1 MPNDLTAKRNLLNAR
16 ADAPTSQRQN
26 LTSSGFTASIWT
38 LSGVVL
44 VACSSVE
51 DFLGLDDGGG
61 GGRAHYVQN
70 SPVHGARLYFF
81 AFDENGD
88 GTLSEAEKAAQDAQ
102 YPEGFVTDASGAARN
117 IPSEFYGK
125 PFVAILDG
133 AIDTET
139 GAELSGELRSIA
151 NADDQHLLASPITDY
166 IAEQLAANLMP
177 EEVDPAI
184 RAEVAELLGYDPAA
198 TLTPEQERMRD
209 TELQAILSFANYQG
223 GDARIETLAVYL
235 ANTQSP
241 DPNQITRILIGDDAE
256 TLFIANADDD
266 MSTMAEIDLEGVAI
280 SMDAPAGTYIATI
293 HAVSH
298 GGSSDVGYR
307 VVESDGTTPDPDSA
321 FSVDSQG
328 VISVAGALSAGMN
341 EVYVQ
346 VTDGDSTQTVK
357 IEVMVADAPTLNEL
371 PDGAE
376 SITIAENVPSTTP
389 LITGITPAD
398 TSITA
403 ADFVIREADPAGLD
417 FLVDRLEIVPGT
429 GNTFNL
435 MLKNNQSLD
444 FEAIPGGVLNLHV
457 FVENSAGVRSA
468 PLEIAITVTDANDA
482 PIFQTAAQNSD
493 LDYTAEIPENAAMN
507 TMVAQVGAIDVD
519 AGDNVTYEI
528 TNGNTGNAFSIDNR
542 GVIRVADASALD
554 YDTAPNTY
562 TLTVTATDGTG
573 ATDTA
578 MVEITLTD
586 INDVIPT
593 YTESGAGDASVQIVT
608 AAENTA
614 DTSTGYSITI
624 TDADTNNIFSVSV
637 SGDARDRF
645 EFQDQGAGVWELFLK
660 AGEAVNE
667 PEGGEIRLTYSVS
680 DGTNTAAD
688 RGSVTLD
695 VVDTPVSF
703 TPLNDPMA
711 LIAPENDMA
720 WMLQLEATSDAG
732 GSGGTSPIARYEFVD
747 GSSVSQSSG
756 IFRINDMGL
765 ITITRAFDFED
776 SNPNSYEF
784 TVRATDSRTP
794 DPEFNEI
801 TFTITVEN
809 VDEGD
814 AVFALTGTAEA
825 GETLTVMQT
834 MADPD
839 GIVPNSINYIW
850 RWEDA
855 TVTDAFAE
863 DRFKTLLDENDNPHT
878 GSTYTIPAGADLTN
892 ILGYEVSIEYTDNFG
907 AEFSVAGENT
917 KTAYLATSTVTFTAN
932 SSPFAIDEAD
942 AITTATLGTAG
953 DGVLATVTATSSEN
967 QDVSYALTSATASDG
982 TDASSLFSVDPDDG
996 EVRFADSSVDLDF
1009 ESISSYTLIIT
1020 ASAQKSPTDTTLDT
1034 NIAMV
1039 IINVG
1044 DVQEGE
1050 AEYAISESGDI
1061 LTVALTDPDPNS
1073 MTYSGDPD
1081 GVVGDVMFRWF
1092 TTIDGGATKN
1102 YLGEASTSN
1111 MLDISA
1117 APEVMR
1123 DPDILTLNYLT
1134 TTSAPTVTAGNEGWY
1149 SVTGD
1154 ASAGYARDPN
1164 NMDAIT
1170 PNSATGHR
1178 FILGL
1183 RFPDNLALDGGS
1195 GNDEYLIIPG
1205 AEGGST
1211 ESIDIVDVEGHN
1223 KIIIGD
1229 TITTTS
1235 YTISHTLMSV
1245 STKDDDYVLAF
1256 ERTTT
1261 LSGMSPATST
1271 LSVVVRKPTGPDA
1284 SVVFAFEA
1292 GDDSGRT
1299 FTYAELEAHLSG
1311 TELSY
1316 GVEISYTD
1324 GQGKDEAF
1332 DVFASPID
1340 FTDGTDSVS
1349 SYTGTINEDGTL
1361 LADNAGNDI
1370 PLPQVVAV
1378 VEDAPMDSTIKYA
1391 FLVNAET
1398 GLTTGS
1404 FSGFSIDFDDG
1415 TITASS
1421 TIPDT
1426 DFNYD
1431 TTPDPRDSITL
1442 TVRATYDTNG
1452 ATTGG
1457 DVHTRD
1463 VDVVITV
1470 NDLNDETPEI
1480 GALQIDANAPSA
1492 MADDRSANL
1501 LIMGDD
1507 ITAMLGSG
1515 ITTLAGATSGDD
1527 SALDGTTADEWI
1539 YGDDGDDNITSGGGT
1554 DHIIGGAGDDF
1565 INLDST
1571 AGSIET
1577 IYYRF
1582 TSTDSGAWTTTDG
1595 TDTIRNFRR
1604 GEDKLVFLDADGSVI
1619 DLGTFTDHDNLAIQ
1633 ALWSG
1638 GENLIGVEILFGTTK
1653 ILEIRYHASSYVP
1666 VYTLSGNTWDHAAT
1680 NRYIGAIAE
1689 ADVSSATP
1697 AGYTSSTRNI
1707 ATTTLLPNYFNA
1719 VGADVLIS
1727 EKYTAT
1733 HGVFANLP
1741 ASDADGTSP
1750 NNAITSYDI
1759 TGGTGANHFVLAD
1772 DGDISV
1778 KAGATLDATEYTLII
1793 TASDGGDTPMTSDP
1807 KTITI
1812 GILEDSLAEY
1822 SLVQPNGQIAVMLDT
1837 ADADG
1842 VTGTPSYQWFKINT
1856 DGTRMNVGTD
1866 TTTYTPPMADED
1878 LIHGVTI
1885 TYTDTFDTTAG
1896 TQTTVEALTTPI
1908 KLTDADGDIV
1918 PSYTAPVDEDEDP
1931 DDNTIIIDVDA
1942 SVENAPDGHVIG
1954 YKFRRGDN
1962 DFHFNDPSNTFA
1974 INDDGEIRLALGAT
1988 LDFETTPSY
1997 TLTVSVAYDADGM
2010 AGTDDQAHRD
2020 VQVIINVQDVNE
2032 HTPAFAPLKIV
2043 EDSGAVA
2050 GIPVA
2055 ALTGLTGTAAA
2066 EHITGT
2072 TGDDTTITSGGGAD
2086 HIFGDAGDDTI
2097 TLSTDAN
2104 NVETIYYRF
2113 SSAGSGAWVGSDG
2126 IDTIENFRRGED
2138 RVVFIDTDGSPI
2150 SLTDFLNNNNRGA
2163 SGGQLTVKLLTTET
2177 MPTVGA
2183 TLTTVNG
2190 IEIQF
2195 DANNKLVLKY
2205 HSDTTP
2211 SWARASTGAY
2221 TGSEEDFIGSKGV
2234 GYDSTTKTLTNHAD
2248 LLPNYFGDTGNTNL
2262 QVMGD
2267 DILTRLGADIAISE
2281 KYTNAHG
2288 VFAKLPASD
2297 DDGSAPNDEINYFI
2311 LAGSTGRG
2319 VFDFTAN
2326 GDIRVKA
2333 GMTLDYDIATEY
2345 TLIIEA
2351 SDGGSPSMTSDPKTI
2366 TIGILEDSLAE
2377 YSIAEDEASG
2387 ELTVARISEDLD
2399 GVDDTPSYQWFKI
2412 NTDGTRTIIDTA
2424 TSTTYTPP
2432 TADADLIHGVIITYT
2447 DTLDVAAGTQT
2458 TVEALTT
2465 PIKITDADGDIVPS
2479 YTAPVSEDAVFGDPA
2494 IVHVDAS
2501 VDGASADSVI
2511 TYSFR
2516 LGDNDFNVRDS
2527 SGIFIIGNND
2537 GMIEVEDETNL
2548 DFETTQSYTF
2558 TVHVRYDA
2566 DGSGMTTDDQ
2576 VERDVQVII
2585 NVQDVNEFAPEF
2597 APLAIVADSGAVAGI
2612 PDVTALTGLTGAAAA
2627 EHITGTAGADTIT
2640 SGGGADHIF
2649 GGAGN
2654 DGITLSTDANNVETV
2669 YYRFSSAGSGAW
2681 VGSDGKDEIH
2691 NFRRGEDRVVFIDT
2705 DSGDAISRTD
2715 FLNNNNRGASGGQLT
2730 VKLLATETP
2739 SSGVTQVTITGIEIQ
2754 FDANNKLVLNYHS
2767 DITFSYNSTTGSPT
2781 VTGLPFIGTNGAG
2794 YDSTTKTLTDHAG
2807 LLPNYFGD
2815 TGNTNLQVIA
2825 EADSPNFGGDILIS
2839 ERRRHEDGVFATL
2852 AATDDDGAPNNEV
2865 SYKITGGTGM
2875 DIFAIDEHGG
2885 IRVASG
2891 RGFNTEGGTEALT
2904 YTLTIEASDSADTPM
2919 KTEETITIGVEVD
2932 HLSVYGINDE
2942 TAGQL
2947 EAVLDTEDSDGE
2959 VAASVRYQWFTTDGT
2974 SITLLGTST
2983 DSETRDISSHTLPT
2997 GSVYG
3002 LTVTYNDEAGN
3013 MGETVTIVQGIIDGG
3028 VANETLDGDA
3038 TTNFIVGGLGIDT
3051 IDGKGGND
3059 HIAGGQG
3066 NDNIK
3071 LDATGSDE
3079 TIYYRFAS
3087 TNDELVAIDGFDTI
3101 TNFRR
3106 GEDRLIFVDGDE
3118 TAITM
3123 TDFLNHDNLAI
3134 RTIEG
3139 GLGETLQGVEIFFG
3153 TTKILEINYHAD
3165 SYERFLNN
3173 GPPWDLEVAEKYLGD
3188 IPGDD
3193 VNNNDPTGYNFD
3205 TLEVATTTLL
3215 PNYFNEETGQD
3226 NLQILDDE
3234 MIVIVDLI

>member
-1 MPNDLTAKRNLLNAR
+1 MPNDFTAKRNLLNAR

-26 LTSSGFTASIWT
+26 LTSSGFTATIWT

-70 SPVHGARLYFF
+70 SPVQGARLYFF
-81 AFDENGD
+81 AFDTDGNGM
-88 GTLSEAEKAAQDAQ
+88 LSDAEKAAQDAQ

-133 AIDTET
+133 AIDAET

-151 NADDQHLLASPITDY
+151 NADDQHLLASPITEY
-166 IAEQLAANLMP
+166 IATQLASGLEP
-177 EEVDPAI
+177 EAVIDAT
-184 RAEVAELLGYDPAA
+184 ADEVAELLGLDPA
-198 TLTPEQERMRD
+198 TTPLNDAQEQMRD
-209 TELQAILSFANYQG
+209 TELRAILNHANYQG
-223 GDARIETLAVYL
+223 GDARIEVLAVYL
-235 ANTQSP
+235 AHTPSP
-241 DPNQITRILIGDDAE
+241 DPNQITRILLGDTADPDNTLIVVSEDMVSSDAVTIGTHD
-256 TLFIANADDD
+256 
-266 MSTMAEIDLEGVAI
+266 SYV
-280 SMDAPAGTYIATI
+280 ATI
-293 HAVSH
+293 QAVSH
-298 GGSSDVGYR
+298 AGGVGYR
-307 VVESDGTTPDPDSA
+307 FVDADGAPTTISD
-321 FSVDSQG
+321 FSINAQG
-328 VISVAGALSAGMN
+328 VISFIGENPTTTTLH
-341 EVYVQ
+341 
-346 VTDGDSTQTVK
+346 
-357 IEVMVADAPTLNEL
+357 IEVSNDDAAETQIVRVEVTVADAPSLDEL

-376 SITIAENVPSTTP
+376 SITIAENVPSTDA
-389 LITGITPAD
+389 LISGITP
-398 TSITA
+398 TA
-403 ADFVIREADPAGLD
+403 PLTNPTWIIREAVPAGLG
-417 FLVDRLEIVPGT
+417 FLVDRLEIMEDTTTPG
-429 GNTFNL
+429 TFNL
-435 MLKNNQSLD
+435 MLKNNQTLD

-457 FVENSAGVRSA
+457 FAENAGVRSA

-482 PIFQTAAQNSD
+482 PIFQTEAQNSN

-519 AGDNVTYEI
+519 AGDSVTYEI

-554 YDTAPNTY
+554 YDTTPNTY
-562 TLTVTATDGTG
+562 TLTVTATDSTG
-573 ATDTA
+573 ATATQDAT
-578 MVEITLTD
+578 VTITLTD

-645 EFQDQGAGVWELFLK
+645 EFKDQGGGVWELFLK

-667 PEGGEIRLTYSVS
+667 PEDAEIRLTYSVS
-680 DGTNTAAD
+680 DGENEAAD

-711 LIAPENDMA
+711 LMANENDMA

-732 GSGGTSPIARYEFVD
+732 GSGGTSPIASYEFVD

-765 ITITRAFDFED
+765 ITITSAFDFED

-784 TVRATDSRTP
+784 TVRATDSRTN
-794 DPEFNEI
+794 PEFNEI

-834 MADPD
+834 TPDPD

-863 DRFKTLLDENDNPHT
+863 DRFKTLLDENGDPHT

-982 TDASSLFSVDPDDG
+982 TDASSLFSVDSDDG
-996 EVRFADSSVDLDF
+996 EVRFADSSVDLDH

-1020 ASAQKSPTDTTLDT
+1020 ASAQKSSTDTTLDT

-1092 TTIDGGATKN
+1092 TTIDGGMTKN
-1102 YLGEASTSN
+1102 YIGDAGTSN
-1111 MLDISA
+1111 MLDISP

-1123 DPDILTLNYLT
+1123 DPNILTLKYLT
-1134 TTSAPTVTAGNEGWY
+1134 SSTTPAASGADGWY
-1149 SVTGD
+1149 SVTGTALNTLD
-1154 ASAGYARDPN
+1154 TVNTGAIAPDSAV
-1164 NMDAIT
+1164 
-1170 PNSATGHR
+1170 GHR
-1178 FILGL
+1178 FILDA
-1183 RFPDNLALDGGS
+1183 RFPNNVDLDGGS
-1195 GNDEYLIIPG
+1195 GNDEYLITPT
-1205 AEGGST
+1205 AEGGDT

-1223 KIIIGD
+1223 KVIIGD
-1229 TITTTS
+1229 TITGTAFSVT
-1235 YTISHTLMSV
+1235 HTLMSV
-1245 STKDDDYVLAF
+1245 SEKTDNYVLAF
-1256 ERTTT
+1256 ERTTNFGSNPPT
-1261 LSGMSPATST
+1261 TSDVSIT
-1271 LSVVVRKPTGPDA
+1271 VRKPTGPDN

-1361 LADNAGNDI
+1361 LADNAGDDI

-1431 TTPDPRDSITL
+1431 LNPPRESITL

-1480 GALQIDANAPSA
+1480 GALQVDANAPSA
-1492 MADDRSANL
+1492 VAGAP
-1501 LIMGDD
+1501 
-1507 ITAMLGSG
+1507 
-1515 ITTLAGATSGDD
+1515 TLAGATSGIDTLTGTAGAD
-1527 SALDGTTADEWI
+1527 HIAGGDGADE
-1539 YGDDGDDNITSGGGT
+1539 ITSGGGN
-1554 DHIIGGAGDDF
+1554 DHIFGGDGDDT
-1565 INLDST
+1565 ITLSDAS
-1571 AGSIET
+1571 GSVET
-1577 IYYRF
+1577 VYYRF
-1582 TSTDSGAWTTTDG
+1582 SSLGSFPWGGGAEG
-1595 TDTIRNFRR
+1595 YEIIHNFRR
-1604 GEDKLVFLDADGSVI
+1604 GEDRLVLIDTDGTPIDRATFISNDNRGFDGGRLTATHIYDETDMETLEGLRITFNDGTGFQVNFHSDDYEVHDTPVANLADNTMIPSYFNI
-1619 DLGTFTDHDNLAIQ
+1619 ETDDDNLQVI
-1633 ALWSG
+1633 S
-1638 GENLIGVEILFGTTK
+1638 T
-1653 ILEIRYHASSYVP
+1653 
-1666 VYTLSGNTWDHAAT
+1666 
-1680 NRYIGAIAE
+1680 
-1689 ADVSSATP
+1689 ADIPT
-1697 AGYTSSTRNI
+1697 I
-1707 ATTTLLPNYFNA
+1707 F
-1719 VGADVLIS
+1719 GADVFIS

-1778 KAGATLDATEYTLII
+1778 KAGATLDATEYTLIV
-1793 TASDGGDTPMTSDP
+1793 TATDGGDTPMTSDP

-1842 VTGTPSYQWFKINT
+1842 VVGTPSYQWFKINT

-1866 TTTYTPPMADED
+1866 TTTYTPPTDDAD
-1878 LIHGVTI
+1878 LVHGVTI

-1896 TQTTVEALTTPI
+1896 TKTTVEALTTPI
-1908 KLTDADGDIV
+1908 KITDADGNIV
-1918 PSYTAPVDEDEDP
+1918 PSYTAPVGEDEDP

-2020 VQVIINVQDVNE
+2020 VQVIINVEDVNE
-2032 HTPAFAPLKIV
+2032 HAPAFAPLKIV

-2055 ALTGLTGTAAA
+2055 ALTGLTGMAAA
-2066 EHITGT
+2066 EHIKGT

-2138 RVVFIDTDGSPI
+2138 RVVFIDTDGSVI
-2150 SLTDFLNNNNRGA
+2150 DLKTFLNNNNRGA
-2163 SGGQLTVKLLTTET
+2163 SGGQLTVKLLATET
-2177 MPTVGA
+2177 MPTSA

-2211 SWARASTGAY
+2211 SFARASTGAY

-2333 GMTLDYDIATEY
+2333 GATLDYDIATEY

-2399 GVDDTPSYQWFKI
+2399 GVDGTPSYQWFKI
-2412 NTDGTRTIIDTA
+2412 ETDGTRTNVGTDT
-2424 TSTTYTPP
+2424 TTYTPP
-2432 TADADLIHGVIITYT
+2432 TADADLIHGVTITYT
-2447 DTLDVAAGTQT
+2447 DTLDVVAGTQT

-2465 PIKITDADGDIVPS
+2465 PIKIADADGNIVPF
-2479 YTAPVSEDAVFGDPA
+2479 YTIPVSEDAADSSEVYT
-2494 IVHVDAS
+2494 INAS
-2501 VDGASADSVI
+2501 VDGAPVDSTL
-2511 TYSFR
+2511 TYAFR
-2516 LGDNDFNVRDS
+2516 LPNGSFNAFEP
-2527 SGIFIIGNND
+2527 SGIFTIDSD
-2537 GMIEVEDETNL
+2537 GVISVL
-2548 DFETTQSYTF
+2548 DGSGLDYESATQSYTL
-2558 TVHVRYDA
+2558 TVNVLYDA
-2566 DGSGMTTDDQ
+2566 DGDASDKSDQ
-2576 VERDVQVII
+2576 ESRDVQVII

-2715 FLNNNNRGASGGQLT
+2715 FLNNNNRGTSGGQLT

-2767 DITFSYNSTTGSPT
+2767 DITFSYNSTTGSPSA
-2781 VTGLPFIGTNGAG
+2781 TGLPFIGTNGAG
-2794 YDSTTKTLTDHAG
+2794 YDSTTKTLTNHG

-2815 TGNTNLQVIA
+2815 TGNTNLQVIG

-2852 AATDDDGAPNNEV
+2852 AATDDDGAPNNAV

-2885 IRVASG
+2885 IRVAEG
-2891 RGFNTEGGTEALT
+2891 RGFDSEGT

-2919 KTEETITIGVEVD
+2919 KTDETITIGVEVD
-2932 HLSVYGINDE
+2932 VVSRYSFFVNN
-2942 TAGQL
+2942 AGEL
-2947 EAVLDTEDSDGE
+2947 EASLDTNNADSDGVVE
-2959 VAASVRYQWFTTDGT
+2959 SSVMYQWFSTDGT
-2974 SITLLGTST
+2974 SINLFGAPSSTNTL
-2983 DSETRDISSHTLPT
+2983 DRSSNPLPAN
-2997 GSVYG
+2997 SVYG
-3002 LTVTYNDEAGN
+3002 VSVTYEDQAGN
-3013 MGETVTIVQGIIDGG
+3013 MEVFTTVSGSVVGT
-3028 VANETLDGDA
+3028 VATENINGHADS
-3038 TTNFIVGGLGIDT
+3038 TNFIVGGLGVDT
-3051 IDGKGGND
+3051 IDGKGGTA
-3059 HIAGGQG
+3059 HIWGGEG
-3066 NDNIK
+3066 NDIIK
-3071 LDATGSDE
+3071 LTEAKGSVE
-3079 TIYYRFAS
+3079 TIYYAFSS
-3087 TNDELVAIDGFDTI
+3087 TDGAWTTTDGFDTI

-3106 GEDRLIFVDGDE
+3106 DEDRLIFVDEDE
-3118 TAITM
+3118 SVITM
-3123 TDFLNHDNLAI
+3123 TEFLNHDNLAI

-3153 TTKILEINYHAD
+3153 TTKILEIQYHAD

-3193 VNNNDPTGYNFD
+3193 VNNNDPEGYNFD

-3226 NLQILDDE
+3226 NLQILNDE

>member
-1 MPNDLTAKRNLLNAR
+1 MPNDFTAKRNLLNAR

-26 LTSSGFTASIWT
+26 LTSSGFTATIWT

-61 GGRAHYVQN
+61 GGRALHVQN
-70 SPVHGARLYFF
+70 SPVQGARLYFF
-81 AFDENGD
+81 AFDENGN

-117 IPSEFYGK
+117 IPAEFYGE

-151 NADDQHLLASPITDY
+151 NADGDHLLASPITDY
-166 IAEQLAANLMP
+166 IATQLASDLEP
-177 EEVDPAI
+177 EAVIDAT
-184 RAEVAELLGYDPAA
+184 ADEVAELLGLDPATT
-198 TLTPEQERMRD
+198 TLTEAQEQMRD
-209 TELQAILSFANYQG
+209 TELRAILTSANYQG
-223 GDARIETLAVYL
+223 GDARIEVLAVYL
-235 ANTQSP
+235 ANTPSP
-241 DPNQITRILIGDDAE
+241 DPNQITRILLGDTADPDNTLIVVSEDMVSSDAVTIGTHD
-256 TLFIANADDD
+256 
-266 MSTMAEIDLEGVAI
+266 SYV
-280 SMDAPAGTYIATI
+280 ATI
-293 HAVSH
+293 QAVSH
-298 GGSSDVGYR
+298 AGGVGYR
-307 VVESDGTTPDPDSA
+307 FVDANGEDTTISD
-321 FSVDSQG
+321 FSINAQG
-328 VISVAGALSAGMN
+328 VISFIGENPTTTTLH
-341 EVYVQ
+341 
-346 VTDGDSTQTVK
+346 
-357 IEVMVADAPTLNEL
+357 IEVSNDDASESEIVRVEVTVADAPTLNEL

-376 SITIAENVPSTTP
+376 SITIAENEARTTP
-389 LITGITPAD
+389 LISGITPA
-398 TSITA
+398 TGSTVTA
-403 ADFVIREADPAGLD
+403 ADFVIREAVPAGLG
-417 FLVDRLEIVPGT
+417 FLVDRLQIMEDITTPG
-429 GNTFNL
+429 TFNL
-435 MLKNNQSLD
+435 MLKDNQSLD

-457 FVENSAGVRSA
+457 FVENSAGVRSNA
-468 PLEIAITVTDANDA
+468 LEIAITVTDANDA

-554 YDTAPNTY
+554 YDTDPNTY

-578 MVEITLTD
+578 MVEINLTD

-593 YTESGAGDASVQIVT
+593 YTESGASDASVQIVT

-645 EFQDQGAGVWELFLK
+645 EFQDQGGGVWELFLK

-667 PEGGEIRLTYSVS
+667 PEDAEIRLTYSVS
-680 DGTNTAAD
+680 DGENEAAD

-695 VVDTPVSF
+695 VVDTPVSI
-703 TPLNDPMA
+703 TPPTDAA
-711 LIAPENDMA
+711 LMAPENDMA

-765 ITITRAFDFED
+765 ITITSAFDFEAD
-776 SNPNSYEF
+776 DTTHEF
-784 TVRATDSRTP
+784 TVRATDSRA
-794 DPEFNEI
+794 DPESNEI

-863 DRFKTLLDENDNPHT
+863 DRFKTLLDENGDPHT

-892 ILGYEVSIEYTDNFG
+892 ILGYEVSIEYRDNFG
-907 AEFSVAGENT
+907 AEFSVAGENS

-953 DGVLATVTATSSEN
+953 DGVLATVTAESSEN

-996 EVRFADSSVDLDF
+996 EVRFTGSSVDLDF
-1009 ESISSYTLIIT
+1009 ETISSYTLIIT
-1020 ASAQKSPTDTTLDT
+1020 ASAQKSSTDTTLDT

-1061 LTVALTDPDPNS
+1061 LTVALTDPDPAS

-1092 TTIDGGATKN
+1092 TTSDGGMTKN
-1102 YLGEASTSN
+1102 YIGDASTSN
-1111 MLDISA
+1111 TLDISPA
-1117 APEVMR
+1117 TPPMR
-1123 DPDILTLNYLT
+1123 DPNMLTLDYLT
-1134 TTSAPTVTAGNEGWY
+1134 TTSVPTVTTGNEGWY

-1154 ASAGYARDPN
+1154 ALNMRDPN
-1164 NMDAIT
+1164 NMDAID
-1170 PNSATGHR
+1170 PNSAVAHR

-1183 RFPDNLALDGGS
+1183 RFPNNVDLDGGS
-1195 GNDEYLIIPG
+1195 GNDEYLITPG
-1205 AEGGST
+1205 AEGGDT
-1211 ESIDIVDVEGHN
+1211 EGINIVDVEGHN
-1223 KIIIGD
+1223 RIIIGD
-1229 TITTTS
+1229 TLTTDAF
-1235 YTISHTLMSV
+1235 TISHTLTSV
-1245 STKDDDYVLAF
+1245 STRNDNYFLVFD
-1256 ERTTT
+1256 RTTT
-1261 LSGMSPATST
+1261 FGSSTST
-1271 LSVVVRKPTGPDA
+1271 SSVTISVRKPTGSDN

-1361 LADNAGNDI
+1361 LADNAGDDI
-1370 PLPQVVAV
+1370 PLPQVMAN
-1378 VEDAPMDSTIKYA
+1378 VEDAPMGSTIKYA

-1421 TIPDT
+1421 TIPGT

-1431 TTPDPRDSITL
+1431 LNPPRDSITL

-1463 VDVVITV
+1463 VDVVIAV
-1470 NDLNDETPEI
+1470 NDLNDETPEL
-1480 GALQIDANAPSA
+1480 GALQVDANAPSA
-1492 MADDRSANL
+1492 VAGAP
-1501 LIMGDD
+1501 
-1507 ITAMLGSG
+1507 
-1515 ITTLAGATSGDD
+1515 TLAGATTGIDTLTGTAGADHIAGGD
-1527 SALDGTTADEWI
+1527 GADE
-1539 YGDDGDDNITSGGGT
+1539 ITSGGGA
-1554 DHIIGGAGDDF
+1554 DHIFGGAGNNDDDV
-1565 INLDST
+1565 IRLSD
-1571 AGSIET
+1571 AEGSVET
-1577 IYYRF
+1577 IYFRISSANTVWSF
-1582 TSTDSGAWTTTDG
+1582 TDG
-1595 TDTIRNFRR
+1595 FDTIHNFRR
-1604 GEDKLVFLDADGSVI
+1604 GEDRIVFIDTDSASPI
-1619 DLGTFTDHDNLAIQ
+1619 DLATLISNDNLGTAGGRITATHIYDQTDMETLQGLRISANDGAELRIHFHSDDYEVHDTPVATLTDHTTIPSYFNIGTDDDNLQVI
-1633 ALWSG
+1633 S
-1638 GENLIGVEILFGTTK
+1638 
-1653 ILEIRYHASSYVP
+1653 
-1666 VYTLSGNTWDHAAT
+1666 
-1680 NRYIGAIAE
+1680 E
-1689 ADVSSATP
+1689 AD
-1697 AGYTSSTRNI
+1697 
-1707 ATTTLLPNYFNA
+1707 LPTIF
-1719 VGADVLIS
+1719 GFDVLIS

-1842 VTGTPSYQWFKINT
+1842 VVGTPSYQWFKINT

-1866 TTTYTPPMADED
+1866 TTTYTPPTDD
-1878 LIHGVTI
+1878 SSLIHGVTI
-1885 TYTDTFDTTAG
+1885 TYTDTFDVDAG

-1918 PSYTAPVDEDEDP
+1918 PSYTAPVGEDEDP

-2010 AGTDDQAHRD
+2010 VGTDDQAHRD

-2086 HIFGDAGDDTI
+2086 HIFGDAGTDTI
-2097 TLSTDAN
+2097 RLDAAAGS
-2104 NVETIYYRF
+2104 VETVYYRF

-2150 SLTDFLNNNNRGA
+2150 SRTDFLNNNNRGA

-2177 MPTVGA
+2177 MPTSA

-2297 DDGSAPNDEINYFI
+2297 DDGSAPNDEIIYDI
-2311 LAGSTGRG
+2311 TGG
-2319 VFDFTAN
+2319 TGAN
-2326 GDIRVKA
+2326 HFVINDDGDISVKVGA
-2333 GMTLDYDIATEY
+2333 TLDYDIATEY

-2377 YSIAEDEASG
+2377 YSIAEDESSG

-2399 GVDDTPSYQWFKI
+2399 GVVGTVSYQWFKI
-2412 NTDGTRTIIDTA
+2412 ETDGTRMNVGTDT
-2424 TSTTYTPP
+2424 TTYTPP
-2432 TADADLIHGVIITYT
+2432 TADADLIHGVTITYT
-2447 DTLDVAAGTQT
+2447 DTLDTTAGTQT

-2465 PIKITDADGDIVPS
+2465 PIKIADADGNIVPF
-2479 YTAPVSEDAVFGDPA
+2479 YTGTISEDAAANDPTT
-2494 IVHVDAS
+2494 VTVKAS
-2501 VDGASADSVI
+2501 VDGAPDGHFIGYSFVGDAQGFAIGPTTGVI
-2511 TYSFR
+2511 T
-2516 LGDNDFNVRDS
+2516 LD
-2527 SGIFIIGNND
+2527 
-2537 GMIEVEDETNL
+2537 TANL
-2548 DFETTQSYTF
+2548 DYESATQSYTL
-2558 TVHVRYDA
+2558 TVGVSYDA
-2566 DGSGMTTDDQ
+2566 DSDDTTTDDQ
-2576 VERDVQVII
+2576 EIRYVQVII
-2585 NVQDVNEFAPEF
+2585 NVQDVNEFAPAF
-2597 APLAIVADSGAVAGI
+2597 APLAIVEDSGAVAGI
-2612 PDVTALTGLTGAAAA
+2612 PDVTALTGLTGMAAA

-2705 DSGDAISRTD
+2705 DTGDAISRTD

-2767 DITFSYNSTTGSPT
+2767 DITFSYNSTTGSPSA
-2781 VTGLPFIGTNGAG
+2781 TGLPFIGTNGAG

-2815 TGNTNLQVIA
+2815 TGNTNLQVIG

-2852 AATDDDGAPNNEV
+2852 AATDEDGAPNNAV

-2919 KTEETITIGVEVD
+2919 KTDETITIGVEVD
-2932 HLSVYGINDE
+2932 HLSVYGIDDE

-3059 HIAGGQG
+3059 HIWGGEG
-3066 NDNIK
+3066 NDIIK
-3071 LDATGSDE
+3071 LTEAKGSVE
-3079 TIYYRFAS
+3079 TIYYAFSS
-3087 TNDELVAIDGFDTI
+3087 TDAGAWTTTDGFDTI

-3106 GEDRLIFVDGDE
+3106 DEDRLIFVDEDE
-3118 TAITM
+3118 SVITM
-3123 TDFLNHDNLAI
+3123 TEFLNHDNLAI
-3134 RTIEG
+3134 KTLLG
-3139 GLGETLQGVEIFFG
+3139 GFSADILEGVEIFFG
-3153 TTKILEINYHAD
+3153 TTKILEIQYHD
-3165 SYERFLNN
+3165 SDYVRISGETT
-3173 GPPWDLEVAEKYLGD
+3173 GIWVLEATETYLGD

-3193 VNNNDPTGYNFD
+3193 VNNNNPTGYNFD
-3205 TLEVATTTLL
+3205 TRDVATTTLL

-3226 NLQILDDE
+3226 NLQIHDDE

>member
-16 ADAPTSQRQN
+16 ADAPTSQRQK

-70 SPVHGARLYFF
+70 SPVQGARLYFF

-88 GTLSEAEKAAQDAQ
+88 GTLSEDEKLAQDAQ

-117 IPSEFYGK
+117 IPAEFYGE

-198 TLTPEQERMRD
+198 TLTPEQEQMRD
-209 TELQAILSFANYQG
+209 TELRAILNHANYQG
-223 GDARIETLAVYL
+223 GDARIEVLAVYL
-235 ANTQSP
+235 ANTPSP
-241 DPNQITRILIGDDAE
+241 DPNQITRILLGDDAE
-256 TLFIANADDD
+256 TLFIANADADSD
-266 MSTMAEIDLEGVAI
+266 PASIDLEGVAI
-280 SMDAPAGTYIATI
+280 SMDAPAGTHIATI

-328 VISVAGALSAGMN
+328 VISVAGTLSAGMN

-357 IEVMVADAPTLNEL
+357 IEVMVADAPRLNEL

-376 SITIAENVPSTTP
+376 SITIAENEARTTP
-389 LITGITPAD
+389 LISGITP
-398 TSITA
+398 TA
-403 ADFVIREADPAGLD
+403 PLTNPTWIIREAVPAGLG
-417 FLVDRLEIVPGT
+417 FLVDRLEIMEDITTPG
-429 GNTFNL
+429 TFNL
-435 MLKNNQSLD
+435 MLKDNQSLD

-457 FVENSAGVRSA
+457 FAENAGVRSA

-554 YDTAPNTY
+554 YETATSH
-562 TLTVTATDGTG
+562 TLTVTATDGAG

-593 YTESGAGDASVQIVT
+593 YTESGADDASVQIVT
-608 AAENTA
+608 AAENTD

-645 EFQDQGAGVWELFLK
+645 EFQDQGGGVWELFLK

-667 PEGGEIRLTYSVS
+667 PEDAEIRLTYSVS
-680 DGTNTAAD
+680 DGENEAAD

-711 LIAPENDMA
+711 LMANENDMA

-732 GSGGTSPIARYEFVD
+732 GSGGVSDIARYEFVD

-765 ITITRAFDFED
+765 ITITQAFDFED

-784 TVRATDSRTP
+784 TVRATDSRT

-834 MADPD
+834 TPDPD

-855 TVTDAFAE
+855 TVTDPFAE

-892 ILGYEVSIEYTDNFG
+892 ILGYEVSIEYRDNFG
-907 AEFSVAGENT
+907 AEFSVAGENS

-942 AITTATLGTAG
+942 AIATAMLGTAG

-982 TDASSLFSVDPDDG
+982 SDASSLFSVDPDDG
-996 EVRFADSSVDLDF
+996 EVRFADASVDLDY
-1009 ESISSYTLIIT
+1009 ETISQYTLIIT
-1020 ASAQKSPTDTTLDT
+1020 ASAQKSSTDTTLDT

-1061 LTVALTDPDPNS
+1061 LTVALTDPDTTSP
-1073 MTYSGDPD
+1073 TYSGDPD

-1092 TTIDGGATKN
+1092 TTIDGGMTKN
-1102 YLGEASTSN
+1102 YIGDASTSN
-1111 MLDISA
+1111 TLDISP

-1123 DPDILTLNYLT
+1123 DPNILTLKYLT
-1134 TTSAPTVTAGNEGWY
+1134 SSTTPSVTTDGWY

-1154 ASAGYARDPN
+1154 VSAGYTIDPN
-1164 NMDAIT
+1164 NADAIT
-1170 PNSATGHR
+1170 PDSAVGHR
-1178 FILGL
+1178 FILDFDL
-1183 RFPDNLALDGGS
+1183 PDGVALDGGG
-1195 GNDEYLIIPG
+1195 GNDEYLISPDIN
-1205 AEGGST
+1205 GGTAGVVSV
-1211 ESIDIVDVEGHN
+1211 VDVEGHN

-1229 TITTTS
+1229 TITDAFNM
-1235 YTISHTLMSV
+1235 ISHTLTGV
-1245 STKDDDYVLAF
+1245 RALSTDYVLTFA
-1256 ERTTT
+1256 R
-1261 LSGMSPATST
+1261 SVTST
-1271 LSVVVRKPTGPDA
+1271 APGSTPVPGDAVAFYVRQPASGPDN

-1292 GDDSGRT
+1292 GDDAGRT

-1361 LADNAGNDI
+1361 LADNAGNEI

-1378 VEDAPMDSTIKYA
+1378 AEDAPMGSTIKYA

-1404 FSGFSIDFDDG
+1404 FLGFSIDFDDG

-1421 TIPDT
+1421 ATPDT

-1431 TTPDPRDSITL
+1431 LNPPRDSITL

-1463 VDVVITV
+1463 VDVVIAV
-1470 NDLNDETPEI
+1470 NDLNDETPEL
-1480 GALQIDANAPSA
+1480 GALQVDANAPSA
-1492 MADDRSANL
+1492 VAGAP
-1501 LIMGDD
+1501 
-1507 ITAMLGSG
+1507 
-1515 ITTLAGATSGDD
+1515 TLAGATSGIDTLTGTAGAD
-1527 SALDGTTADEWI
+1527 HITGGDGADK
-1539 YGDDGDDNITSGGGT
+1539 ITSGGGN
-1554 DHIIGGAGDDF
+1554 DHIFGGDGDDT
-1565 INLDST
+1565 ITLSDAS
-1571 AGSIET
+1571 GSVET
-1577 IYYRF
+1577 VYYRF
-1582 TSTDSGAWTTTDG
+1582 SSLGSFPWGGGAEG
-1595 TDTIRNFRR
+1595 YEIIHNFRR
-1604 GEDKLVFLDADGSVI
+1604 GEDRLVLIDTDGTPIDRATFISNDNRGFDGGRLTATHIYDETDMETLEGLRITFNDGTGFQVNFHSDDYEVHDTPVANLADNTMIPSYFNI
-1619 DLGTFTDHDNLAIQ
+1619 ETDDDNLQVI
-1633 ALWSG
+1633 S
-1638 GENLIGVEILFGTTK
+1638 T
-1653 ILEIRYHASSYVP
+1653 
-1666 VYTLSGNTWDHAAT
+1666 
-1680 NRYIGAIAE
+1680 
-1689 ADVSSATP
+1689 ADIPT
-1697 AGYTSSTRNI
+1697 I
-1707 ATTTLLPNYFNA
+1707 F
-1719 VGADVLIS
+1719 GADVFIS

-1778 KAGATLDATEYTLII
+1778 KAGATLDATEYTLIV
-1793 TASDGGDTPMTSDP
+1793 TATDGGDTPMTSDP

-1842 VTGTPSYQWFKINT
+1842 VVGTPSYQWFKINT

-1866 TTTYTPPMADED
+1866 TTTYTPPTDDAD
-1878 LIHGVTI
+1878 LVHGVTI

-1896 TQTTVEALTTPI
+1896 TKTTVEALTTPI
-1908 KLTDADGDIV
+1908 KITDADGNIV
-1918 PSYTAPVDEDEDP
+1918 PSYTAPVGEDEDP

-2020 VQVIINVQDVNE
+2020 VQVIINVEDVNE
-2032 HTPAFAPLKIV
+2032 HAPAFAPLKIV

-2055 ALTGLTGTAAA
+2055 ALTGLTGMAAA
-2066 EHITGT
+2066 EHIKGT

-2138 RVVFIDTDGSPI
+2138 RVVFIDTDGSVI
-2150 SLTDFLNNNNRGA
+2150 DLKTFLNNNNRGA
-2163 SGGQLTVKLLTTET
+2163 SGGQLTVKLLATET
-2177 MPTVGA
+2177 MPTSA

-2234 GYDSTTKTLTNHAD
+2234 GYDSTTKTLTNHG
-2248 LLPNYFGDTGNTNL
+2248 LLANYFNVNSGDDNL

-2333 GMTLDYDIATEY
+2333 GATLDYDIATEY

-2377 YSIAEDEASG
+2377 YAITEDEASG

-2399 GVDDTPSYQWFKI
+2399 GVVGTVSYQWFKI
-2412 NTDGTRTIIDTA
+2412 ETDGTRMNVGTDT
-2424 TSTTYTPP
+2424 TTYTPP
-2432 TADADLIHGVIITYT
+2432 TADADLIHGVYITYT
-2447 DTLDVAAGTQT
+2447 DTLDATAGTET

-2479 YTAPVSEDAVFGDPA
+2479 YTGTISEDAAANDPTT
-2494 IVHVDAS
+2494 VTVKAS
-2501 VDGASADSVI
+2501 VDNAPDGHFIGYAFVGDAQGFAIDATTGVI
-2511 TYSFR
+2511 T
-2516 LGDNDFNVRDS
+2516 LD
-2527 SGIFIIGNND
+2527 
-2537 GMIEVEDETNL
+2537 TANL
-2548 DFETTQSYTF
+2548 DYESATQSYTL
-2558 TVHVRYDA
+2558 TVGVSYDA
-2566 DGSGMTTDDQ
+2566 DSSDATTDDQ
-2576 VERDVQVII
+2576 EIRYVQVII

-2627 EHITGTAGADTIT
+2627 EHITGTTGMDTIT

-2654 DGITLSTDANNVETV
+2654 DTITLSTDANNVETV

-2705 DSGDAISRTD
+2705 DTGDAISRTD

-2767 DITFSYNSTTGSPT
+2767 DITFSYNSTTGSPSA
-2781 VTGLPFIGTNGAG
+2781 TGLPFIGTNGAG

-2852 AATDDDGAPNNEV
+2852 AATDEDGAPNNAV
-2865 SYKITGGTGM
+2865 SYKITGGTGENL
-2875 DIFAIDEHGG
+2875 FQIDEFGG
-2885 IRVASG
+2885 ISVAEGS
-2891 RGFNTEGGTEALT
+2891 GFNSGGNALT

-2932 HLSVYGINDE
+2932 VVSRYSFFVNN
-2942 TAGQL
+2942 AGEL
-2947 EAVLDTEDSDGE
+2947 EASLDTNNADSDGV
-2959 VAASVRYQWFTTDGT
+2959 VAASVMYQWFSTDGT
-2974 SITLLGTST
+2974 SINLFGAPSSTNTL
-2983 DSETRDISSHTLPT
+2983 DRSSNPLPAN
-2997 GSVYG
+2997 SVYG
-3002 LTVTYNDEAGN
+3002 VSVTYEDGAGN
-3013 MGETVTIVQGIIDGG
+3013 MEVFTTVSGSVVGT
-3028 VANETLDGDA
+3028 VATENINGHA
-3038 TTNFIVGGLGIDT
+3038 NSTNFIVGGLGIDT
-3051 IDGKGGND
+3051 IDGKGGTA
-3059 HIAGGQG
+3059 HIWGGEG
-3066 NDNIK
+3066 NDIIK
-3071 LDATGSDE
+3071 LTEAKGSVE
-3079 TIYYRFAS
+3079 TIYYAFSS
-3087 TNDELVAIDGFDTI
+3087 TDGAWTTTDGFDTI

-3106 GEDRLIFVDGDE
+3106 DEDRLIFVDEDE
-3118 TAITM
+3118 TVITM
-3123 TDFLNHDNLAI
+3123 TEFLNHDDLVI
-3134 RTIEG
+3134 KTIEG
-3139 GLGETLQGVEIFFG
+3139 PLAQVLEGVRIFFG
-3153 TTKILEINYHAD
+3153 TTQILEIQYHSSD
-3165 SYERFLNN
+3165 QVRFQMTNSD
-3173 GPPWDLEVAEKYLGD
+3173 WILEPVETYLGD
-3188 IPGDD
+3188 LPGDD
-3193 VNNNDPTGYNFD
+3193 VSITNDPTGYSID
-3205 TLEVATTTLL
+3205 TQIVETTTLL

-3234 MIVIVDLI
+3234 MIVILDLI

>member
-16 ADAPTSQRQN
+16 ADAPTSQRQK

-70 SPVHGARLYFF
+70 SPVQGARLYFF

-88 GTLSEAEKAAQDAQ
+88 GTLSEDEKLAQDAQ

-117 IPSEFYGK
+117 IPAEFYGE

-198 TLTPEQERMRD
+198 TLTPEQEQMRD
-209 TELQAILSFANYQG
+209 TELRAILNHANYQG
-223 GDARIETLAVYL
+223 GDARIEVLAVYL
-235 ANTQSP
+235 ANTPSP
-241 DPNQITRILIGDDAE
+241 DPNQITRILLGDDAE
-256 TLFIANADDD
+256 TLFIANADADSD
-266 MSTMAEIDLEGVAI
+266 PASIDLEGVAI
-280 SMDAPAGTYIATI
+280 SMDAPAGTHIATI

-328 VISVAGALSAGMN
+328 VISVAGTLSAGMN

-357 IEVMVADAPTLNEL
+357 IEVMVADAPRLNEL

-376 SITIAENVPSTTP
+376 SITIAENEARTTP
-389 LITGITPAD
+389 LISGITP
-398 TSITA
+398 TA
-403 ADFVIREADPAGLD
+403 PLTNPTWIIREAVPAGLG
-417 FLVDRLEIVPGT
+417 FLVDRLEIMEDITTPG
-429 GNTFNL
+429 TFNL
-435 MLKNNQSLD
+435 MLKDNQSLD

-457 FVENSAGVRSA
+457 FAENAGVRSA

-554 YDTAPNTY
+554 YETATSH
-562 TLTVTATDGTG
+562 TLTVTATDGAG

-593 YTESGAGDASVQIVT
+593 YTESGADDASVQIVT
-608 AAENTA
+608 AAENTD

-645 EFQDQGAGVWELFLK
+645 EFQDQGGGVWELFLK

-667 PEGGEIRLTYSVS
+667 PEDAEIRLTYSVS
-680 DGTNTAAD
+680 DGENEAAD

-711 LIAPENDMA
+711 LMANENDMA

-732 GSGGTSPIARYEFVD
+732 GSGGVSDIARYEFVD

-765 ITITRAFDFED
+765 ITITQAFDFED

-784 TVRATDSRTP
+784 TVRATDSRT

-834 MADPD
+834 TPDPD

-855 TVTDAFAE
+855 TVTDPFAE

-892 ILGYEVSIEYTDNFG
+892 ILGYEVSIEYRDNFG
-907 AEFSVAGENT
+907 AEFSVAGENS

-942 AITTATLGTAG
+942 AIATAMLGTAG

-982 TDASSLFSVDPDDG
+982 SDASSLFSVDPDDG
-996 EVRFADSSVDLDF
+996 EVRFADASVDLDY
-1009 ESISSYTLIIT
+1009 ETISQYTLIIT
-1020 ASAQKSPTDTTLDT
+1020 ASAQKSSTDTTLDT

-1061 LTVALTDPDPNS
+1061 LTVALTDPDTTSP
-1073 MTYSGDPD
+1073 TYSGDPD

-1092 TTIDGGATKN
+1092 TTIDGGMTKN
-1102 YLGEASTSN
+1102 YIGDASTSN
-1111 MLDISA
+1111 TLDISP

-1123 DPDILTLNYLT
+1123 DPNILTLKYLT
-1134 TTSAPTVTAGNEGWY
+1134 SSTTPSVTTDGWY

-1154 ASAGYARDPN
+1154 VSAGYTIDPN
-1164 NMDAIT
+1164 NADAIT
-1170 PNSATGHR
+1170 PDSAVGHR
-1178 FILGL
+1178 FILDFDL
-1183 RFPDNLALDGGS
+1183 PDGVALDGGG
-1195 GNDEYLIIPG
+1195 GNDEYLISPDIN
-1205 AEGGST
+1205 GGTAGVVSV
-1211 ESIDIVDVEGHN
+1211 VDVEGHN

-1229 TITTTS
+1229 TITDAFNM
-1235 YTISHTLMSV
+1235 ISHTLTGV
-1245 STKDDDYVLAF
+1245 ST
-1256 ERTTT
+1256 TTT
-1261 LSGMSPATST
+1261 DYLLTFAST
-1271 LSVVVRKPTGPDA
+1271 FTGIAPGSTPVPGEPVQIAVRKPTGPDN

-1292 GDDSGRT
+1292 GDDAGRT

-1361 LADNAGNDI
+1361 LADNAGNEI

-1378 VEDAPMDSTIKYA
+1378 AEDAPMGSTIKYA

-1404 FSGFSIDFDDG
+1404 FLGFSIDFDDG

-1421 TIPDT
+1421 ATPDT

-1431 TTPDPRDSITL
+1431 LNPPRDSITL

-1463 VDVVITV
+1463 VDVVIAV
-1470 NDLNDETPEI
+1470 NDLNDETPEL
-1480 GALQIDANAPSA
+1480 GALQVDANAPSA
-1492 MADDRSANL
+1492 VAGAP
-1501 LIMGDD
+1501 
-1507 ITAMLGSG
+1507 
-1515 ITTLAGATSGDD
+1515 TLAGATSGIDTLTGTAGAD
-1527 SALDGTTADEWI
+1527 HITGGDGADK
-1539 YGDDGDDNITSGGGT
+1539 ITSGGGN
-1554 DHIIGGAGDDF
+1554 DHIFGGDGDDT
-1565 INLDST
+1565 ITLSDAS
-1571 AGSIET
+1571 GSVET
-1577 IYYRF
+1577 VYYRF
-1582 TSTDSGAWTTTDG
+1582 SSLGSFPWGGGAEG
-1595 TDTIRNFRR
+1595 YEIIHNFRR
-1604 GEDKLVFLDADGSVI
+1604 GEDRLVLIDTDGTPIDRATFISNDNRGFDGGRLTATHIYDETDMETLEGLRITFNDGTGFQVNFHSDDYEVHDTPVANLADNTMIPSYFNI
-1619 DLGTFTDHDNLAIQ
+1619 ETDDDNLQVI
-1633 ALWSG
+1633 S
-1638 GENLIGVEILFGTTK
+1638 T
-1653 ILEIRYHASSYVP
+1653 
-1666 VYTLSGNTWDHAAT
+1666 
-1680 NRYIGAIAE
+1680 
-1689 ADVSSATP
+1689 ADIPT
-1697 AGYTSSTRNI
+1697 I
-1707 ATTTLLPNYFNA
+1707 F
-1719 VGADVLIS
+1719 GADVFIS

-1778 KAGATLDATEYTLII
+1778 KAGATLDATEYTLIV
-1793 TASDGGDTPMTSDP
+1793 TATDGGDTPMTSDP

-1842 VTGTPSYQWFKINT
+1842 VVGTPSYQWFKINT

-1866 TTTYTPPMADED
+1866 TTTYTPPTDDED
-1878 LIHGVTI
+1878 LIHGVII
-1885 TYTDTFDTTAG
+1885 TYTDSLDVVAG
-1896 TQTTVEALTTPI
+1896 TETQLEVLTTPI
-1908 KLTDADGDIV
+1908 KITNADGDIV
-1918 PSYTAPVDEDEDP
+1918 PSYTAPVGEAEDP

-2010 AGTDDQAHRD
+2010 VGTDDQAHRD

-2138 RVVFIDTDGSPI
+2138 RVVFIDTDGSVI
-2150 SLTDFLNNNNRGA
+2150 DLKTFLNNNNRGA
-2163 SGGQLTVKLLTTET
+2163 SGGQLTVKLLATET
-2177 MPTVGA
+2177 MPTSA

-2211 SWARASTGAY
+2211 SFARASTGAY

-2333 GMTLDYDIATEY
+2333 GATLDYDIATEY

-2399 GVDDTPSYQWFKI
+2399 GVDGTPSYQWFKI
-2412 NTDGTRTIIDTA
+2412 ETDGTRTNVGTDT
-2424 TSTTYTPP
+2424 TTYTPP
-2432 TADADLIHGVIITYT
+2432 TADADLIHGVTITYT
-2447 DTLDVAAGTQT
+2447 DTLDVVAGTQT

-2465 PIKITDADGDIVPS
+2465 PIKIADADGNIVPF
-2479 YTAPVSEDAVFGDPA
+2479 YTIPVSEDAADSSEVYT
-2494 IVHVDAS
+2494 INAS
-2501 VDGASADSVI
+2501 VDGAPVDSTL
-2511 TYSFR
+2511 TYAFR
-2516 LGDNDFNVRDS
+2516 LPNGSFNAFEP
-2527 SGIFIIGNND
+2527 SGIFTIDSD
-2537 GMIEVEDETNL
+2537 GVISVL
-2548 DFETTQSYTF
+2548 DGSGLDYESATQSYTL
-2558 TVHVRYDA
+2558 TVNVLYDA
-2566 DGSGMTTDDQ
+2566 DGDASDKSDQ
-2576 VERDVQVII
+2576 ESRDVQVII

-2705 DSGDAISRTD
+2705 DSGDAISLKA
-2715 FLNNNNRGASGGQLT
+2715 FLDNNNRGASGGQLT

-2767 DITFSYNSTTGSPT
+2767 DITFSYNSTTGSPSA
-2781 VTGLPFIGTNGAG
+2781 TGLPFIGTNGAG
-2794 YDSTTKTLTDHAG
+2794 YDSTTKTLTNHAG
-2807 LLPNYFGD
+2807 LLANYFGD

-2852 AATDDDGAPNNEV
+2852 AATDDDGAPNDEV

-2919 KTEETITIGVEVD
+2919 KTTETITIGVEVD
-2932 HLSVYGINDE
+2932 HLSVYGIDDE

-2974 SITLLGTST
+2974 SINLLGTST

-3028 VANETLDGDA
+3028 VADETLDGDA

-3059 HIAGGQG
+3059 HIWGGEG
-3066 NDNIK
+3066 NDIIK

-3106 GEDRLIFVDGDE
+3106 GEDRLIFVDEDE

-3215 PNYFNEETGQD
+3215 PNYFNENDGD
-3226 NLQILDDE
+3226 NNLQILDDE

>member
-1 MPNDLTAKRNLLNAR
+1 M
-16 ADAPTSQRQN
+16 
-26 LTSSGFTASIWT
+26 
-38 LSGVVL
+38 
-44 VACSSVE
+44 
-51 DFLGLDDGGG
+51 
-61 GGRAHYVQN
+61 
-70 SPVHGARLYFF
+70 
-81 AFDENGD
+81 
-88 GTLSEAEKAAQDAQ
+88 
-102 YPEGFVTDASGAARN
+102 
-117 IPSEFYGK
+117 
-125 PFVAILDG
+125 
-133 AIDTET
+133 
-139 GAELSGELRSIA
+139 
-151 NADDQHLLASPITDY
+151 
-166 IAEQLAANLMP
+166 
-177 EEVDPAI
+177 
-184 RAEVAELLGYDPAA
+184 
-198 TLTPEQERMRD
+198 
-209 TELQAILSFANYQG
+209 
-223 GDARIETLAVYL
+223 
-235 ANTQSP
+235 
-241 DPNQITRILIGDDAE
+241 
-256 TLFIANADDD
+256 
-266 MSTMAEIDLEGVAI
+266 
-280 SMDAPAGTYIATI
+280 
-293 HAVSH
+293 
-298 GGSSDVGYR
+298 
-307 VVESDGTTPDPDSA
+307 
-321 FSVDSQG
+321 
-328 VISVAGALSAGMN
+328 
-341 EVYVQ
+341 
-346 VTDGDSTQTVK
+346 
-357 IEVMVADAPTLNEL
+357 
-371 PDGAE
+371 
-376 SITIAENVPSTTP
+376 
-389 LITGITPAD
+389 
-398 TSITA
+398 
-403 ADFVIREADPAGLD
+403 
-417 FLVDRLEIVPGT
+417 
-429 GNTFNL
+429 
-435 MLKNNQSLD
+435 
-444 FEAIPGGVLNLHV
+444 
-457 FVENSAGVRSA
+457 
-468 PLEIAITVTDANDA
+468 
-482 PIFQTAAQNSD
+482 
-493 LDYTAEIPENAAMN
+493 
-507 TMVAQVGAIDVD
+507 
-519 AGDNVTYEI
+519 
-528 TNGNTGNAFSIDNR
+528 
-542 GVIRVADASALD
+542 
-554 YDTAPNTY
+554 
-562 TLTVTATDGTG
+562 
-573 ATDTA
+573 
-578 MVEITLTD
+578 
-586 INDVIPT
+586 
-593 YTESGAGDASVQIVT
+593 
-608 AAENTA
+608 
-614 DTSTGYSITI
+614 
-624 TDADTNNIFSVSV
+624 
-637 SGDARDRF
+637 
-645 EFQDQGAGVWELFLK
+645 
-660 AGEAVNE
+660 
-667 PEGGEIRLTYSVS
+667 
-680 DGTNTAAD
+680 
-688 RGSVTLD
+688 
-695 VVDTPVSF
+695 
-703 TPLNDPMA
+703 
-711 LIAPENDMA
+711 
-720 WMLQLEATSDAG
+720 
-732 GSGGTSPIARYEFVD
+732 
-747 GSSVSQSSG
+747 
-756 IFRINDMGL
+756 
-765 ITITRAFDFED
+765 
-776 SNPNSYEF
+776 
-784 TVRATDSRTP
+784 
-794 DPEFNEI
+794 
-801 TFTITVEN
+801 
-809 VDEGD
+809 
-814 AVFALTGTAEA
+814 
-825 GETLTVMQT
+825 
-834 MADPD
+834 
-839 GIVPNSINYIW
+839 
-850 RWEDA
+850 
-855 TVTDAFAE
+855 
-863 DRFKTLLDENDNPHT
+863 
-878 GSTYTIPAGADLTN
+878 
-892 ILGYEVSIEYTDNFG
+892 
-907 AEFSVAGENT
+907 
-917 KTAYLATSTVTFTAN
+917 
-932 SSPFAIDEAD
+932 
-942 AITTATLGTAG
+942 
-953 DGVLATVTATSSEN
+953 
-967 QDVSYALTSATASDG
+967 
-982 TDASSLFSVDPDDG
+982 
-996 EVRFADSSVDLDF
+996 
-1009 ESISSYTLIIT
+1009 
-1020 ASAQKSPTDTTLDT
+1020 
-1034 NIAMV
+1034 
-1039 IINVG
+1039 G

-1061 LTVALTDPDPNS
+1061 LTVALTDPDTTSP
-1073 MTYSGDPD
+1073 TYSGDPD

-1123 DPDILTLNYLT
+1123 DPNILTLKYLT
-1134 TTSAPTVTAGNEGWY
+1134 SSTTPAASGADGWY
-1149 SVTGD
+1149 SVTGTALNTLD
-1154 ASAGYARDPN
+1154 TVNTGAIAPDSAV
-1164 NMDAIT
+1164 
-1170 PNSATGHR
+1170 GHR
-1178 FILGL
+1178 FILDA
-1183 RFPDNLALDGGS
+1183 RFPNNVDLDGGS
-1195 GNDEYLIIPG
+1195 GNDEYLILPN
-1205 AEGGST
+1205 AEGGDT

-1223 KIIIGD
+1223 KVIIGD
-1229 TITTTS
+1229 TITGTAFSVT
-1235 YTISHTLMSV
+1235 HTLMSV
-1245 STKDDDYVLAF
+1245 SEKTDNYVLAF
-1256 ERTTT
+1256 ERTTNFG
-1261 LSGMSPATST
+1261 SNPPATSDVSIT
-1271 LSVVVRKPTGPDA
+1271 VRKPTGPDN

-1292 GDDSGRT
+1292 GDDAGRT

-1361 LADNAGNDI
+1361 LADNAGDDI

-1378 VEDAPMDSTIKYA
+1378 VEDAPMGSTIKYA

-1398 GLTTGS
+1398 GLTTTS
-1404 FSGFSIDFDDG
+1404 FLGFSIDFDDG

-1421 TIPDT
+1421 AIPDT

-1431 TTPDPRDSITL
+1431 LNPVRDSITL

-1463 VDVVITV
+1463 VDVVIAV

-1480 GALQIDANAPSA
+1480 GALQVDANAPSA
-1492 MADDRSANL
+1492 VADDRSANL

-1604 GEDKLVFLDADGSVI
+1604 GEDKLVFLNADGSVI
-1619 DLGTFTDHDNLAIQ
+1619 DLATFTDHDNLAIQ

-1727 EKYTAT
+1727 EKYTDA

-1793 TASDGGDTPMTSDP
+1793 TATDGGDTPMTSDP

-1842 VTGTPSYQWFKINT
+1842 VVGTPSYQWFKINT

-1866 TTTYTPPMADED
+1866 TTTYTPPTDDED
-1878 LIHGVTI
+1878 LIHGVII
-1885 TYTDTFDTTAG
+1885 TYTDTFDVDAG

-1908 KLTDADGDIV
+1908 KITNADGDIV
-1918 PSYTAPVDEDEDP
+1918 HSYTAPVGEDEDP

-2010 AGTDDQAHRD
+2010 VGTDDQAHRD

-2055 ALTGLTGTAAA
+2055 ALTGLTGMAAA

-2072 TGDDTTITSGGGAD
+2072 TGMDTITSGGGAD
-2086 HIFGDAGDDTI
+2086 HIFGDAGTDTI
-2097 TLSTDAN
+2097 RLDAAAGS
-2104 NVETIYYRF
+2104 VETVYYRL

-2138 RVVFIDTDGSPI
+2138 RVVFIDTDGSVI
-2150 SLTDFLNNNNRGA
+2150 DLKTFLNNNNRGA
-2163 SGGQLTVKLLTTET
+2163 SGGQLTVKLLATET
-2177 MPTVGA
+2177 MPTSA

-2234 GYDSTTKTLTNHAD
+2234 GYDSTTKTLTNHG

-2288 VFAKLPASD
+2288 VFAKLRASD

-2399 GVDDTPSYQWFKI
+2399 GVDDTVSYQWFKI
-2412 NTDGTRTIIDTA
+2412 ETDGTRMNVGTDT
-2424 TSTTYTPP
+2424 TTYTPP
-2432 TADADLIHGVIITYT
+2432 MDDEDLIHGVTITYT

-2465 PIKITDADGDIVPS
+2465 PIKIADADGNIVPF
-2479 YTAPVSEDAVFGDPA
+2479 YTIPVSEDAADSSEVYTIA
-2494 IVHVDAS
+2494 AS
-2501 VDGASADSVI
+2501 VDGASADSTL
-2511 TYSFR
+2511 TYAFR
-2516 LGDNDFNVRDS
+2516 LPNGSFNAFEP
-2527 SGIFIIGNND
+2527 SGIFTIDSD
-2537 GMIEVEDETNL
+2537 GVISVL
-2548 DFETTQSYTF
+2548 DGSGLDYESATQSYTL
-2558 TVHVRYDA
+2558 TVNVLYDA
-2566 DGSGMTTDDQ
+2566 DGDASDKSDQ
-2576 VERDVQVII
+2576 ESRDVQVII

-2612 PDVTALTGLTGAAAA
+2612 PDVTELAGLTGAAAA
-2627 EHITGTAGADTIT
+2627 EHITGTTGMDTIT

-2669 YYRFSSAGSGAW
+2669 YYRLTST
-2681 VGSDGKDEIH
+2681 DGGWTSPDGTDEIH

-2705 DSGDAISRTD
+2705 DSSVIDLKT
-2715 FLNNNNRGASGGQLT
+2715 FLNNNNVGTSGGQLT

-2852 AATDDDGAPNNEV
+2852 AATDDDGAPNNAV

-2919 KTEETITIGVEVD
+2919 KATETITIGVEVD
-2932 HLSVYGINDE
+2932 HLSVYGIDDE

-2974 SITLLGTST
+2974 SINLLGTST

-3106 GEDRLIFVDGDE
+3106 GEDRLIFVDEDE
-3118 TAITM
+3118 SLITM
-3123 TDFLNHDNLAI
+3123 TEFLNHDDLVI
-3134 RTIEG
+3134 KTIEG
-3139 GLGETLQGVEIFFG
+3139 PLAQVLEGVRIFFG
-3153 TTKILEINYHAD
+3153 TTQILEIQYHSSD
-3165 SYERFLNN
+3165 HVRFQMTNSD
-3173 GPPWDLEVAEKYLGD
+3173 WILEPVETYLGD
-3188 IPGDD
+3188 LPGDD
-3193 VNNNDPTGYNFD
+3193 VSITNDPTGYSID
-3205 TLEVATTTLL
+3205 TQIVETTTLL

-3226 NLQILDDE
+3226 NLQIHDDE

>member
-1 MPNDLTAKRNLLNAR
+1 MPNDFTAKRNLLNAR
-16 ADAPTSQRQN
+16 ADAPTSQRQK

-61 GGRAHYVQN
+61 GGRALHVQN

-88 GTLSEAEKAAQDAQ
+88 GVLDADDKAAQDEQ

-117 IPSEFYGK
+117 IPAEFYGE

-133 AIDTET
+133 AIDVET
-139 GAELSGELRSIA
+139 GAEFPANTEYHSIP
-151 NADDQHLLASPITDY
+151 NAAGDHLLASPITEY
-166 IAEQLAANLMP
+166 IATQLASDLEP
-177 EEVDPAI
+177 EAVIAAAAE
-184 RAEVAELLGYDPAA
+184 EVAEWLGLDTTAP
-198 TLTPEQERMRD
+198 LPPEQERMRD

-235 ANTQSP
+235 ANTQPP
-241 DPNQITRILIGDDAE
+241 DPTEITRILLGDDAE
-256 TLFIANADDD
+256 TLFIANFDTD
-266 MSTMAEIDLEGVAI
+266 SNTMAEIDLEGVAI
-280 SMDAPAGTYIATI
+280 SMDAPAGTHIATI

-328 VISVAGALSAGMN
+328 VISVAGTLSAGMN

-376 SITIAENVPSTTP
+376 SITIAENEERTTP
-389 LITGITPAD
+389 LISGITPEGTGITA
-398 TSITA
+398 T
-403 ADFVIREADPAGLD
+403 DFVIREAVPAGLG

-435 MLKNNQSLD
+435 VLRSGETLD

-528 TNGNTGNAFSIDNR
+528 TAGNADGAFSIDNR

-554 YDTAPNTY
+554 YETATSH

-608 AAENTA
+608 AAENTD

-645 EFQDQGAGVWELFLK
+645 EFKDQGGGVWELFLK

-667 PEGGEIRLTYSVS
+667 PEDAEIRLTYSVS
-680 DGTNTAAD
+680 DGTNTAATTTAQP
-688 RGSVTLD
+688 GSVTLD

-711 LIAPENDMA
+711 LMANENDMA

-732 GSGGTSPIARYEFVD
+732 GSGGVSDIARYEFVD

-756 IFRINDMGL
+756 IFRISDMGL
-765 ITITRAFDFED
+765 ITITSAFDFED

-784 TVRATDSRTP
+784 TVRATDSRT

-809 VDEGD
+809 LDEGD

-834 MADPD
+834 TADPD

-855 TVTDAFAE
+855 TVSDPFAE

-907 AEFSVAGENT
+907 AEFSVAGENS
-917 KTAYLATSTVTFTAN
+917 KTAFLATSTVTFTAN

-967 QDVSYALTSATASDG
+967 QDVSYALDSVVDNAGNAVTG
-982 TDASSLFSVDPDDG
+982 LFEVDPSSGDIT
-996 EVRFADSSVDLDF
+996 FIDSSVDLDF
-1009 ESISSYTLIIT
+1009 ETISSYTLIIT
-1020 ASAQKSPTDTTLDT
+1020 ASAQKSSTDTNLDT
-1034 NIAMV
+1034 NTATV

-1061 LTVALTDPDPNS
+1061 LTVALTDPDPAS

-1081 GVVGDVMFRWF
+1081 GVVGDVMFHWF
-1092 TTIDGGATKN
+1092 TTIDGGMTKN
-1102 YLGEASTSN
+1102 YIGEASTSN
-1111 MLDISA
+1111 TLDISPA
-1117 APEVMR
+1117 TPPMR
-1123 DPDILTLNYLT
+1123 DPNMLTLDYLT
-1134 TTSAPTVTAGNEGWY
+1134 TTSVPTVTAGNEGWY

-1154 ASAGYARDPN
+1154 ALNMLDPN
-1164 NMDAIT
+1164 NMDAID
-1170 PNSATGHR
+1170 PNSAVAHR

-1183 RFPDNLALDGGS
+1183 RFPNNVDLDGGS
-1195 GNDEYLIIPG
+1195 GNDEYVITPG
-1205 AEGGST
+1205 AEGGDT
-1211 ESIDIVDVEGHN
+1211 EGINIVDVEGHN
-1223 KIIIGD
+1223 RIIIGD
-1229 TITTTS
+1229 TITTAAF
-1235 YTISHTLMSV
+1235 TISHTLTSV
-1245 STKDDDYVLAF
+1245 STRNDNYFLVFD
-1256 ERTTT
+1256 RTTT
-1261 LSGMSPATST
+1261 FSSGTST
-1271 LSVVVRKPTGPDA
+1271 SSVTISVRKPTGPDN

-1316 GVEISYTD
+1316 GVEVSYTD

-1361 LADNAGNDI
+1361 LADNAGDDI

-1378 VEDAPMDSTIKYA
+1378 VEDAPMGSTIKYA

-1421 TIPDT
+1421 TIPGT

-1431 TTPDPRDSITL
+1431 LNPVRDSITL

-1463 VDVVITV
+1463 VDVVIAV
-1470 NDLNDETPEI
+1470 NDLNDETPEL
-1480 GALQIDANAPSA
+1480 GALQVDANAPSA
-1492 MADDRSANL
+1492 VAGAP
-1501 LIMGDD
+1501 
-1507 ITAMLGSG
+1507 
-1515 ITTLAGATSGDD
+1515 TLAGATTGIDTLTGTAGADHIAGGD
-1527 SALDGTTADEWI
+1527 GADE
-1539 YGDDGDDNITSGGGT
+1539 
-1554 DHIIGGAGDDF
+1554 IIGGGGNDHILGGAGNNDDDV
-1565 INLDST
+1565 IRLSD
-1571 AGSIET
+1571 AEGSVET
-1577 IYYRF
+1577 IYFRISSANTVWSF
-1582 TSTDSGAWTTTDG
+1582 TDG
-1595 TDTIRNFRR
+1595 FDTIHNFRR
-1604 GEDKLVFLDADGSVI
+1604 GEDRIVFIDTDSASPI
-1619 DLGTFTDHDNLAIQ
+1619 DLATLISNDNLGTA
-1633 ALWSG
+1633 G
-1638 GENLIGVEILFGTTK
+1638 GRLTATHIYDQTDMETLQGLRISANDGAELRIHFHSDDYEVHDT
-1653 ILEIRYHASSYVP
+1653 P
-1666 VYTLSGNTWDHAAT
+1666 VATLTDNTM
-1680 NRYIGAIAE
+1680 IP
-1689 ADVSSATP
+1689 S
-1697 AGYTSSTRNI
+1697 
-1707 ATTTLLPNYFNA
+1707 YFNIKA
-1719 VGADVLIS
+1719 DDDNLQVISTADIPAILGADVLIS
-1727 EKYTAT
+1727 EKYTSA

-1759 TGGTGANHFVLAD
+1759 TGGTGRGVFDLAD

-1778 KAGATLDATEYTLII
+1778 KAGATFDATEYTLIV
-1793 TASDGGDTPMTSDP
+1793 TATDGGDTPMTSDP

-1822 SLVQPNGQIAVMLDT
+1822 SISESSGTLTADLDT

-1866 TTTYTPPMADED
+1866 TTTYTPPTDDED

-1885 TYTDTFDTTAG
+1885 TYTDTFDVDAG

-1908 KLTDADGDIV
+1908 KLTDAEGNIV
-1918 PSYTAPVDEDEDP
+1918 PSYTAPVGEDAVFGDP
-1931 DDNTIIIDVDA
+1931 AIVHVDA
-1942 SVENAPDGHVIG
+1942 SVDGASADSVIT
-1954 YKFRRGDN
+1954 YSFRLGDN
-1962 DFHFNDPSNTFA
+1962 DFNVRDSSGIFIIGNNDGMIEVEDETN
-1974 INDDGEIRLALGAT
+1974 
-1988 LDFETTPSY
+1988 LDFETTQSY
-1997 TLTVSVAYDADGM
+1997 TFTVHVRYDADGSGM
-2010 AGTDDQAHRD
+2010 TTDDQVERN
-2020 VQVIINVQDVNE
+2020 VQVIINVEDVNE

-2150 SLTDFLNNNNRGA
+2150 SRTDFLNNNNRGA

-2177 MPTVGA
+2177 MPTAGA

-2211 SWARASTGAY
+2211 SFARASTGAY
-2221 TGSEEDFIGSKGV
+2221 TGSEANFIGRKGV
-2234 GYDSTTKTLTNHAD
+2234 GFDSTTKTLTNHG
-2248 LLPNYFGDTGNTNL
+2248 LLANYFNVNSGDDNL

-2288 VFAKLPASD
+2288 VFAKLRASD

-2399 GVDDTPSYQWFKI
+2399 GVDGTPSYQWFKI
-2412 NTDGTRTIIDTA
+2412 NTDGTRMNVGTDT
-2424 TSTTYTPP
+2424 TTYTPP
-2432 TADADLIHGVIITYT
+2432 TADADLIHGVTITYT
-2447 DTLDVAAGTQT
+2447 DTLDATAGTQT

-2465 PIKITDADGDIVPS
+2465 PIKIADADGNIVPS
-2479 YTAPVSEDAVFGDPA
+2479 YTIPVSEDAADSSEVYTIA
-2494 IVHVDAS
+2494 AS
-2501 VDGASADSVI
+2501 VDGAPVDSTITYTFVGDAQGFAISETSGVI
-2511 TYSFR
+2511 TV
-2516 LGDNDFNVRDS
+2516 LDA
-2527 SGIFIIGNND
+2527 
-2537 GMIEVEDETNL
+2537 TNL
-2548 DFETTQSYTF
+2548 DYESTTQSYTL
-2558 TVHVRYDA
+2558 TVLIAYDP
-2566 DGSGMTTDDQ
+2566 DGSAVTTTDI
-2576 VERDVQVII
+2576 EGRYVQVII
-2585 NVQDVNEFAPEF
+2585 NVQDVNEFAPAF
-2597 APLAIVADSGAVAGI
+2597 APLQIVADSGAVAGI
-2612 PDVTALTGLTGAAAA
+2612 PGVTELTGLTGAAAA

-2767 DITFSYNSTTGSPT
+2767 DITFSYNSTTGSPSA
-2781 VTGLPFIGTNGAG
+2781 TGLPFIGTNGAG
-2794 YDSTTKTLTDHAG
+2794 YDSTTKTLTNHG

-2815 TGNTNLQVIA
+2815 TGNTNLQVIG

-2852 AATDDDGAPNNEV
+2852 AATDDDGAPNNAV

-2875 DIFAIDEHGG
+2875 DLFAIDEHGG

-2919 KTEETITIGVEVD
+2919 KTDETITIGVEVD
-2932 HLSVYGINDE
+2932 HLSIYGIDDE

-2959 VAASVRYQWFTTDGT
+2959 VASSVRYQWFTTDGT

-3038 TTNFIVGGLGIDT
+3038 TTNYIVGGLGIDT

-3059 HIAGGQG
+3059 HIWGGEG

-3106 GEDRLIFVDGDE
+3106 GEDRLIFVDEDE
-3118 TAITM
+3118 SVITM
-3123 TDFLNHDNLAI
+3123 MDFLNHDNLAI

-3215 PNYFNEETGQD
+3215 PNYFNENDGD
-3226 NLQILDDE
+3226 NNLQILDDE

>member
-16 ADAPTSQRQN
+16 ADAPTSQRQK

-88 GTLSEAEKAAQDAQ
+88 GTLSEAEKLAQDEQ

-117 IPSEFYGK
+117 IPAEFYGK

-133 AIDTET
+133 AIDVET

-151 NADDQHLLASPITDY
+151 NADDQHLLASPITEY
-166 IAEQLAANLMP
+166 IATQLASGLEP
-177 EEVDPAI
+177 EAVIDAT
-184 RAEVAELLGYDPAA
+184 ADEVAELLGLDPATT
-198 TLTPEQERMRD
+198 TLTEAQEQMRD
-209 TELQAILSFANYQG
+209 TQIRAILSFANYQG
-223 GDARIETLAVYL
+223 GDARIEALAAYL
-235 ANTQSP
+235 AHTPSP
-241 DPNQITRILIGDDAE
+241 DPNQITRILLGDTADPDNTLIVVSEDMVSSDAVTIGTHD
-256 TLFIANADDD
+256 
-266 MSTMAEIDLEGVAI
+266 SYV
-280 SMDAPAGTYIATI
+280 ATI
-293 HAVSH
+293 QAVSH
-298 GGSSDVGYR
+298 AGGVGYR
-307 VVESDGTTPDPDSA
+307 FVDANGEDTTISD
-321 FSVDSQG
+321 FSINAQG
-328 VISVAGALSAGMN
+328 VISFIGENPTTTTLH
-341 EVYVQ
+341 
-346 VTDGDSTQTVK
+346 
-357 IEVMVADAPTLNEL
+357 IEVSNDDAAETQIVRVEVTVADAPVLNPL

-376 SITIAENVPSTTP
+376 STTIAENVPSTDA
-389 LITGITPAD
+389 LISGITPEG
-398 TSITA
+398 TGVTA
-403 ADFVIREADPAGLD
+403 TDFVIREAVPAGLG
-417 FLVDRLEIVPGT
+417 FLVERLEIVDGATT
-429 GNTFNL
+429 GTFNL
-435 MLKNNQSLD
+435 ALRSGETLD
-444 FEAIPGGVLNLHV
+444 HEAIPGGVLNLHV
-457 FVENSAGVRSA
+457 FAENAGVRSA

-482 PIFQTAAQNSD
+482 PIFQTEAQNSD

-519 AGDNVTYEI
+519 AGDSVTYEI

-554 YDTAPNTY
+554 YDTTPNTY
-562 TLTVTATDGTG
+562 TLTVTATDGNG

-593 YTESGAGDASVQIVT
+593 YTESGASDASVQIVT

-645 EFQDQGAGVWELFLK
+645 EFKDQGAGVWELFLL
-660 AGEAVNE
+660 ANQAVDEA
-667 PEGGEIRLTYSVS
+667 EGTPIALTYSVS
-680 DGTNTAAD
+680 DGTNTAATTTAQP
-688 RGSVTLD
+688 GSVTLM

-703 TPLNDPMA
+703 TPLTDAA

-732 GSGGTSPIARYEFVD
+732 GSGGVSDIARYEFVD

-756 IFRINDMGL
+756 IFRISDMGL
-765 ITITRAFDFED
+765 ITITQAFDFED

-784 TVRATDSRTP
+784 TVRATDSRT
-794 DPEFNEI
+794 DPESNEI

-855 TVTDAFAE
+855 TVSDPFAE

-892 ILGYEVSIEYTDNFG
+892 ILGYEVSIEYRDNFG
-907 AEFSVAGENT
+907 AEFSVAGENS
-917 KTAYLATSTVTFTAN
+917 KTAFLATSTVTFTAN

-942 AITTATLGTAG
+942 DITTNTLGTAG

-982 TDASSLFSVDPDDG
+982 SDASSLFSVDSDDG

-1009 ESISSYTLIIT
+1009 ETISQYTLIIT
-1020 ASAQKSPTDTTLDT
+1020 ASARKSSTDTTLDT
-1034 NIAMV
+1034 NTATV

-1050 AEYAISESGDI
+1050 ANYEISESGTI
-1061 LTVALTDPDPNS
+1061 LTVALTDPDPAS
-1073 MTYSGDPD
+1073 ATYSGDPD

-1092 TTIDGGATKN
+1092 TTIDGGMTKN
-1102 YLGEASTSN
+1102 YIGDASTSN
-1111 MLDISA
+1111 MLDISPA
-1117 APEVMR
+1117 TPPMR
-1123 DPDILTLNYLT
+1123 DPNMLTLDYLT
-1134 TTSAPTVTAGNEGWY
+1134 TTSVPTVTAGNEGWY

-1154 ASAGYARDPN
+1154 ALNMLDPN
-1164 NMDAIT
+1164 NMDAID
-1170 PNSATGHR
+1170 PDSATGHR

-1183 RFPDNLALDGGS
+1183 RFPNNVDLDGGS
-1195 GNDEYLIIPG
+1195 GNDEYVITPG
-1205 AEGGST
+1205 AEGGDT
-1211 ESIDIVDVEGHN
+1211 EGINIVDVEGHN
-1223 KIIIGD
+1223 RIIIGD
-1229 TITTTS
+1229 TITTDAF
-1235 YTISHTLMSV
+1235 TISHTLTSV
-1245 STKDDDYVLAF
+1245 STRNDNYFLVFD
-1256 ERTTT
+1256 RTTT
-1261 LSGMSPATST
+1261 FSSGTST
-1271 LSVVVRKPTGPDA
+1271 SSVTISVRKPTGPDN

-1361 LADNAGNDI
+1361 LADNAGDDI

-1378 VEDAPMDSTIKYA
+1378 VEDAPMGSTIKYA

-1404 FSGFSIDFDDG
+1404 FLGFSIDFDDG

-1421 TIPDT
+1421 ATPDT

-1431 TTPDPRDSITL
+1431 LNPVRDSITL

-1452 ATTGG
+1452 ATAGG

-1463 VDVVITV
+1463 VDVVIAV

-1480 GALQIDANAPSA
+1480 GALQVDANAPSA
-1492 MADDRSANL
+1492 VAGAP
-1501 LIMGDD
+1501 
-1507 ITAMLGSG
+1507 
-1515 ITTLAGATSGDD
+1515 TLAGATTGIDTLTGTAGADHIAGGD
-1527 SALDGTTADEWI
+1527 GADE
-1539 YGDDGDDNITSGGGT
+1539 ITSGGGN
-1554 DHIIGGAGDDF
+1554 DHIFGGDGDDT
-1565 INLDST
+1565 ITLST
-1571 AGSIET
+1571 DADNVET
-1577 IYYRF
+1577 VYYRF
-1582 TSTDSGAWTTTDG
+1582 SSQGSFPWGGGAEGYD
-1595 TDTIRNFRR
+1595 IIHNFRR
-1604 GEDKLVFLDADGSVI
+1604 GEDRLVLIDTDGTPI
-1619 DLGTFTDHDNLAIQ
+1619 DRATFISNDNRGFDGGRLTATHIYDQTDMETLQGLRISFNDGTGLQVNFHSDDYEVHDTPVDNLAD
-1633 ALWSG
+1633 
-1638 GENLIGVEILFGTTK
+1638 
-1653 ILEIRYHASSYVP
+1653 
-1666 VYTLSGNTWDHAAT
+1666 NTM
-1680 NRYIGAIAE
+1680 IP
-1689 ADVSSATP
+1689 S
-1697 AGYTSSTRNI
+1697 
-1707 ATTTLLPNYFNA
+1707 YFNIKTDDDNLQVISTA
-1719 VGADVLIS
+1719 DIPTIFGADVFIS
-1727 EKYTAT
+1727 EKYTDA

-1741 ASDADGTSP
+1741 VSDADGTSP

-1793 TASDGGDTPMTSDP
+1793 TATDGGDTPMTSDP

-1842 VTGTPSYQWFKINT
+1842 VVGTPSYQWFKINT

-1866 TTTYTPPMADED
+1866 TTTYTPPTDDED

-1885 TYTDTFDTTAG
+1885 TYTDTFDVDAG

-1918 PSYTAPVDEDEDP
+1918 HSYTAPVGEAEDP

-2010 AGTDDQAHRD
+2010 VGTDDQAHRD

-2104 NVETIYYRF
+2104 NVETVYYRL

-2150 SLTDFLNNNNRGA
+2150 DLDAFLNNNNRGA

-2177 MPTVGA
+2177 MPTSA

-2234 GYDSTTKTLTNHAD
+2234 GYDSTTKTLTNHG
-2248 LLPNYFGDTGNTNL
+2248 LLANYFNVNSGDDNL

-2333 GMTLDYDIATEY
+2333 GATLDYDIATEY

-2377 YSIAEDEASG
+2377 YAITEDEASG

-2399 GVDDTPSYQWFKI
+2399 GVVGTVSYQWFKI
-2412 NTDGTRTIIDTA
+2412 ETDGTRMNVGTDT
-2424 TSTTYTPP
+2424 TTYTPP
-2432 TADADLIHGVIITYT
+2432 TADADLIHGVYITYT
-2447 DTLDVAAGTQT
+2447 DTLDATAGTET

-2479 YTAPVSEDAVFGDPA
+2479 YTGTISEDAAANDPTT
-2494 IVHVDAS
+2494 VTVKAS
-2501 VDGASADSVI
+2501 VDNAPDGHFIGYAFVGDAQGFAIDATTGVI
-2511 TYSFR
+2511 T
-2516 LGDNDFNVRDS
+2516 LD
-2527 SGIFIIGNND
+2527 
-2537 GMIEVEDETNL
+2537 TANL
-2548 DFETTQSYTF
+2548 DYESATQSYTL
-2558 TVHVRYDA
+2558 TVGVSYDA
-2566 DGSGMTTDDQ
+2566 DSSDATTDDQ
-2576 VERDVQVII
+2576 EIRYVQVII

-2627 EHITGTAGADTIT
+2627 EHITGTTGMDTIT

-2654 DGITLSTDANNVETV
+2654 DTITLSTDANNVETV

-2705 DSGDAISRTD
+2705 DTGDAISRTD

-2767 DITFSYNSTTGSPT
+2767 DITFSYNSTTGSPSA
-2781 VTGLPFIGTNGAG
+2781 TGLPFIGTNGAG

-2852 AATDDDGAPNNEV
+2852 AATDEDGAPNNAV
-2865 SYKITGGTGM
+2865 SYKITGGTGENL
-2875 DIFAIDEHGG
+2875 FQIDEFGG
-2885 IRVASG
+2885 ISVAEGS
-2891 RGFNTEGGTEALT
+2891 GFNSGGNALT

-2932 HLSVYGINDE
+2932 VVSRYSFFVNN
-2942 TAGQL
+2942 AGEL
-2947 EAVLDTEDSDGE
+2947 EASLDTNNADSDGV
-2959 VAASVRYQWFTTDGT
+2959 VAASVMYQWFSTDGT
-2974 SITLLGTST
+2974 SINLFGAPSSTNTL
-2983 DSETRDISSHTLPT
+2983 DRSSNPLPAN
-2997 GSVYG
+2997 SVYG
-3002 LTVTYNDEAGN
+3002 VSVTYEDGAGN
-3013 MGETVTIVQGIIDGG
+3013 MEVFTTVSGSVVGT
-3028 VANETLDGDA
+3028 VATENINGHA
-3038 TTNFIVGGLGIDT
+3038 NSTNFIVGGLGIDT
-3051 IDGKGGND
+3051 IDGKGGTA
-3059 HIAGGQG
+3059 HIWGGEG
-3066 NDNIK
+3066 NDIIK
-3071 LDATGSDE
+3071 LTEAKGSVE
-3079 TIYYRFAS
+3079 TIYYAFSS
-3087 TNDELVAIDGFDTI
+3087 TDGAWTTTDGFDTI

-3106 GEDRLIFVDGDE
+3106 DEDRLIFVDEDE
-3118 TAITM
+3118 TVITM
-3123 TDFLNHDNLAI
+3123 TEFLNHDDLVI
-3134 RTIEG
+3134 KTIEG
-3139 GLGETLQGVEIFFG
+3139 PLAQVLEGVRIFFG
-3153 TTKILEINYHAD
+3153 TTQILEIQYHSSD
-3165 SYERFLNN
+3165 QVRFQMTNSD
-3173 GPPWDLEVAEKYLGD
+3173 WILEPVETYLGD
-3188 IPGDD
+3188 LPGDD
-3193 VNNNDPTGYNFD
+3193 VSITNDPTGYSID
-3205 TLEVATTTLL
+3205 TQIVETTTLL

-3234 MIVIVDLI
+3234 MIVILDLI

>member
-1 MPNDLTAKRNLLNAR
+1 MPNDLTTQANLLNAR
-16 ADAPTSQRQN
+16 ADAPTSQRQK

-81 AFDENGD
+81 AFDTDGD
-88 GTLSEAEKAAQDAQ
+88 GMLSDAEKAAQDAQ

-125 PFVAILDG
+125 AFVAILDG
-133 AIDTET
+133 AIDVET

-209 TELQAILSFANYQG
+209 TELRAILNHANYQG

-235 ANTQSP
+235 ANTPSP

-280 SMDAPAGTYIATI
+280 SMDAPAGTHIATI

-298 GGSSDVGYR
+298 GGSDSVGYS

-357 IEVMVADAPTLNEL
+357 IDVMVADAPVLNPL
-371 PDGAE
+371 PDGDETA
-376 SITIAENVPSTTP
+376 TIAENEARTTP
-389 LITGITPAD
+389 LISGITPA
-398 TSITA
+398 TGSTVTA
-403 ADFVIREADPAGLD
+403 TDFVIREAVPAGLG

-435 MLKNNQSLD
+435 VLKNGETLD

-528 TNGNTGNAFSIDNR
+528 TAGNADGAFSIDNR

-554 YDTAPNTY
+554 YETTPRY
-562 TLTVTATDGTG
+562 TLTVTATDSTG

-593 YTESGAGDASVQIVT
+593 YTESGADDASVQIVT

-645 EFQDQGAGVWELFLK
+645 EFKDQGAGVWELFLK

-667 PEGGEIRLTYSVS
+667 PEDAEIRLTYSVS
-680 DGTNTAAD
+680 DGENEAAD

-711 LIAPENDMA
+711 LMANENDMA

-732 GSGGTSPIARYEFVD
+732 GSGGVSDIARYEFVD

-756 IFRINDMGL
+756 IFRISDMGL

-784 TVRATDSRTP
+784 TVRATDSRD

-834 MADPD
+834 TADPD

-863 DRFKTLLDENDNPHT
+863 DRFKTLLDENGDPHT

-917 KTAYLATSTVTFTAN
+917 KTAYLATSSVSFDSGFARSGILEETHSGGALSYSAN
-932 SSPFAIDEAD
+932 SAV
-942 AITTATLGTAG
+942 TTATDTIAVSASTVTPGSPTITYDFASGGNPNGYFAINSNGEITWARETTFDFESLSAADRTLEIEIIATEVENSGTGQTGTG
-953 DGVLATVTATSSEN
+953 DTATVTITLTIQNADEGDATYAVTDTNGVLSVDIATADPDIPTGTDPV
-967 QDVSYALTSATASDG
+967 DVRYEWFKIETDGTTRTPVGTSATYTIAPADEDLIHGVVVSYQDPLDVAAG
-982 TDASSLFSVDPDDG
+982 TRT
-996 EVRFADSSVDLDF
+996 EAD
-1009 ESISSYTLIIT
+1009 E
-1020 ASAQKSPTDTTLDT
+1020 
-1034 NIAMV
+1034 
-1039 IINVG
+1039 
-1044 DVQEGE
+1044 
-1050 AEYAISESGDI
+1050 
-1061 LTVALTDPDPNS
+1061 ALT
-1073 MTYSGDPD
+1073 
-1081 GVVGDVMFRWF
+1081 
-1092 TTIDGGATKN
+1092 
-1102 YLGEASTSN
+1102 
-1111 MLDISA
+1111 
-1117 APEVMR
+1117 
-1123 DPDILTLNYLT
+1123 
-1134 TTSAPTVTAGNEGWY
+1134 
-1149 SVTGD
+1149 
-1154 ASAGYARDPN
+1154 
-1164 NMDAIT
+1164 
-1170 PNSATGHR
+1170 
-1178 FILGL
+1178 
-1183 RFPDNLALDGGS
+1183 
-1195 GNDEYLIIPG
+1195 
-1205 AEGGST
+1205 
-1211 ESIDIVDVEGHN
+1211 
-1223 KIIIGD
+1223 
-1229 TITTTS
+1229 
-1235 YTISHTLMSV
+1235 
-1245 STKDDDYVLAF
+1245 
-1256 ERTTT
+1256 
-1261 LSGMSPATST
+1261 
-1271 LSVVVRKPTGPDA
+1271 
-1284 SVVFAFEA
+1284 
-1292 GDDSGRT
+1292 
-1299 FTYAELEAHLSG
+1299 
-1311 TELSY
+1311 
-1316 GVEISYTD
+1316 
-1324 GQGKDEAF
+1324 
-1332 DVFASPID
+1332 SPID

-1361 LADNAGNDI
+1361 LADNAGDDI

-1378 VEDAPMDSTIKYA
+1378 VEDAPMGSTIKYA

-1421 TIPDT
+1421 TIPGT

-1431 TTPDPRDSITL
+1431 LNPPRESITL

-1452 ATTGG
+1452 ANTGG

-1463 VDVVITV
+1463 VDVVIAV

-1480 GALQIDANAPSA
+1480 GALQVDANAPSA
-1492 MADDRSANL
+1492 VAGAP
-1501 LIMGDD
+1501 
-1507 ITAMLGSG
+1507 
-1515 ITTLAGATSGDD
+1515 TLAG
-1527 SALDGTTADEWI
+1527 GTTGIDMLTGTAGADHI
-1539 YGDDGDDNITSGGGT
+1539 AGGDGADKITSGGGN
-1554 DHIIGGAGDDF
+1554 DHIFGGDGDDV
-1565 INLDST
+1565 ITLSDAS
-1571 AGSIET
+1571 GSVET
-1577 IYYRF
+1577 VYYRF
-1582 TSTDSGAWTTTDG
+1582 SSQGSFPWGGGAEGYD
-1595 TDTIRNFRR
+1595 IIHNFRR
-1604 GEDKLVFLDADGSVI
+1604 GEDRLVLIDTDGTPI
-1619 DLGTFTDHDNLAIQ
+1619 DRDTFISNDNRGFDGGRLTATHIYDQTDMETLQGLRISFNDGTGLQVNFHSDDYEVHDTPVANLPDNTMIPSYFNIETDDDNLQVISTADIPAI
-1633 ALWSG
+1633 L
-1638 GENLIGVEILFGTTK
+1638 
-1653 ILEIRYHASSYVP
+1653 
-1666 VYTLSGNTWDHAAT
+1666 
-1680 NRYIGAIAE
+1680 
-1689 ADVSSATP
+1689 
-1697 AGYTSSTRNI
+1697 
-1707 ATTTLLPNYFNA
+1707 
-1719 VGADVLIS
+1719 GADIFIS
-1727 EKYTAT
+1727 EKYTST

-1759 TGGTGANHFVLAD
+1759 TGGTGETLFDLAD

-1842 VTGTPSYQWFKINT
+1842 VVGTPSYQWFRINT
-1856 DGTRMNVGTD
+1856 DGTRTNVGTD

-1878 LIHGVTI
+1878 LIHGVII
-1885 TYTDTFDTTAG
+1885 TYTDTFDVDAG

-1908 KLTDADGDIV
+1908 KITNADGDIV
-1918 PSYTAPVDEDEDP
+1918 PSYTAPVGEAEDP

-2020 VQVIINVQDVNE
+2020 VQVIINVEDVNE

-2055 ALTGLTGTAAA
+2055 ALAGTANADTDLDGKADA
-2066 EHITGT
+2066 EYID
-2072 TGDDTTITSGGGAD
+2072 GDAGNDEIDGGGGAD
-2086 HIFGDAGDDTI
+2086 HILGGAGNDEI

-2104 NVETIYYRF
+2104 NVETVYYRF
-2113 SSAGSGAWVGSDG
+2113 SSAGSGAWTGSDG
-2126 IDTIENFRRGED
+2126 TDTIENFRRGDD

-2177 MPTVGA
+2177 MPTAGA

-2211 SWARASTGAY
+2211 SFARASTGAY
-2221 TGSEEDFIGSKGV
+2221 TGSEAKFIGRKGV
-2234 GYDSTTKTLTNHAD
+2234 GFDSTTKTLTNHG
-2248 LLPNYFGDTGNTNL
+2248 LLANYFNVNSGDDNL

-2297 DDGSAPNDEINYFI
+2297 ADGSAPNDEINYFI

-2377 YSIAEDEASG
+2377 YSISEDEASG

-2432 TADADLIHGVIITYT
+2432 MDDADLIHGVTITYT
-2447 DTLDVAAGTQT
+2447 DTLDVAAETQT

-2465 PIKITDADGDIVPS
+2465 PIKIADADGNIVPF
-2479 YTAPVSEDAVFGDPA
+2479 YTGTISEDAAASDPTT
-2494 IVHVDAS
+2494 VTVKAS
-2501 VDGASADSVI
+2501 VDGAPDGHFIGYSFVGDAQGFAIGPTTGVI
-2511 TYSFR
+2511 T
-2516 LGDNDFNVRDS
+2516 LD
-2527 SGIFIIGNND
+2527 
-2537 GMIEVEDETNL
+2537 TANL
-2548 DFETTQSYTF
+2548 DYESATQSYTL
-2558 TVHVRYDA
+2558 TVGVSYDA
-2566 DGSGMTTDDQ
+2566 DSSDATTDDQ
-2576 VERDVQVII
+2576 EIRYVQVII
-2585 NVQDVNEFAPEF
+2585 NVQDVNEFAPAF
-2597 APLAIVADSGAVAGI
+2597 APLQIVADSGAVAGI

-2627 EHITGTAGADTIT
+2627 EHITGTTGMDTIT

-2681 VGSDGKDEIH
+2681 VGSDGTDEIH

-2705 DSGDAISRTD
+2705 DTGDAISRTD

-2794 YDSTTKTLTDHAG
+2794 YDSTTKTLTNHAG
-2807 LLPNYFGD
+2807 LLANYFGD

-2852 AATDDDGAPNNEV
+2852 AATDDDGAPNNAV

-2891 RGFNTEGGTEALT
+2891 KGFNTEGGTEALT

-2919 KTEETITIGVEVD
+2919 KTDETITIGVEVD
-2932 HLSVYGINDE
+2932 HLSIYGFFVN
-2942 TAGQL
+2942 TALEL
-2947 EAVLDTEDSDGE
+2947 EASLDTADSDGVVE
-2959 VAASVRYQWFTTDGT
+2959 SSVRYQWFSTDGT
-2974 SITLLGTST
+2974 SINLFGAPSSTNTL
-2983 DSETRDISSHTLPT
+2983 DRSSNPLPAN
-2997 GSVYG
+2997 SVYG
-3002 LTVTYNDEAGN
+3002 VSVTYEDQAGN
-3013 MGETVTIVQGIIDGG
+3013 MEVFTTVSGLIDGG
-3028 VANETLDGDA
+3028 VADETLNGHADS
-3038 TTNFIVGGLGIDT
+3038 TNFIVGGLGIDT
-3051 IDGKGGND
+3051 IDGKGGTA
-3059 HIAGGQG
+3059 HIWGGEG
-3066 NDNIK
+3066 NDIIK
-3071 LDATGSDE
+3071 LTDAKGSVE
-3079 TIYYRFAS
+3079 TIYYAFSS
-3087 TNDELVAIDGFDTI
+3087 TDGAWTTTDGFDTI

-3106 GEDRLIFVDGDE
+3106 GEDRLIFVDEDE
-3118 TAITM
+3118 TVITM
-3123 TDFLNHDNLAI
+3123 RDFLNHDDLVI
-3134 RTIEG
+3134 KTIEG
-3139 GLGETLQGVEIFFG
+3139 PLAEVLEGVRIFFG
-3153 TTKILEINYHAD
+3153 TTQILEIQYHSSD
-3165 SYERFLNN
+3165 QVRFQMTNSD
-3173 GPPWDLEVAEKYLGD
+3173 WILEPVETYLGD
-3188 IPGDD
+3188 LPGDD
-3193 VNNNDPTGYNFD
+3193 VSITNDPTGYSID
-3205 TLEVATTTLL
+3205 TQIVETTTLL

-3226 NLQILDDE
+3226 NLQIHDDE

>member
-1 MPNDLTAKRNLLNAR
+1 MPNDFTAKRNLLNAR
-16 ADAPTSQRQN
+16 ADAPTSQRQK

-81 AFDENGD
+81 AFDTNGD
-88 GTLSEAEKAAQDAQ
+88 GTLSEAEKLAQDEQ

-117 IPSEFYGK
+117 IPAEFYGK

-151 NADDQHLLASPITDY
+151 NADGDHLLASPITDY

-235 ANTQSP
+235 ANTPSP
-241 DPNQITRILIGDDAE
+241 DPTEITRILLGDEANDNTLIVVNEDAE
-256 TLFIANADDD
+256 SSSMDVINLPDVT
-266 MSTMAEIDLEGVAI
+266 I
-280 SMDAPAGTYIATI
+280 SMDEDGAVLDSYVATI
-293 HAVSH
+293 HAVGH
-298 GGSSDVGYR
+298 GDSAEYNI
-307 VVESDGTTPDPDSA
+307 VESAGSGA
-321 FSVDSQG
+321 FTVNERG
-328 VISVAGALSAGMN
+328 VITVRDGMTPTTTTL
-341 EVYVQ
+341 Q
-346 VTDGDSTQTVK
+346 
-357 IEVMVADAPTLNEL
+357 IEVSSGTETAMVEVEVTVADALTLEAT
-371 PDGAE
+371 DTE
-376 SITIAENVPSTTP
+376 FEVMENVEGAD
-389 LITGITPAD
+389 LISGIT
-398 TSITA
+398 TSATSPTWE
-403 ADFVIREADPAGLD
+403 IREAVPTGFAYKFDIIPDTANPGTYKLVLKEGESLD
-417 FLVDRLEIVPGT
+417 YEAFSNGVINLEIW
-429 GNTFNL
+429 
-435 MLKNNQSLD
+435 
-444 FEAIPGGVLNLHV
+444 A
-457 FVENSAGVRSA
+457 VENGARSNA
-468 PLEIAITVTDANDA
+468 LTLTVTVTDVNDPPVFHVATEANGLADDTA
-482 PIFQTAAQNSD
+482 PI
-493 LDYTAEIPENAAMN
+493 EIPENTAMGAE
-507 TMVAQVGAIDVD
+507 VARVRAVDADSDSVTYAITGGSGMGVFDIDSSTGAI
-519 AGDNVTYEI
+519 TL
-528 TNGNTGNAFSIDNR
+528 NAP
-542 GVIRVADASALD
+542 LD
-554 YDTAPNTY
+554 YETATSH
-562 TLTVTATDGTG
+562 TLTVTASDGGTP
-573 ATDTA
+573 ALTDT
-578 MVEITLTD
+578 MTLTVTLTD

-593 YTESGAGDASVQIVT
+593 YTESGADDASVQIVT
-608 AAENTA
+608 AAENTD

-637 SGDARDRF
+637 SGDSRDRF
-645 EFQDQGAGVWELFLK
+645 EFQDQGAGVWELFLL
-660 AGEAVNE
+660 ANQAVNE
-667 PEGGEIRLTYSVS
+667 PEDAEIRLTYSVS
-680 DGTNTAAD
+680 DGTNTAATTPTQT
-688 RGSVTLD
+688 GSVTLD

-711 LIAPENDMA
+711 LMANENDMA

-732 GSGGTSPIARYEFVD
+732 GSGGVSDIARYEFVD

-784 TVRATDSRTP
+784 TVRATDSRTN
-794 DPEFNEI
+794 PESNEI

-834 MADPD
+834 TPDPD

-855 TVTDAFAE
+855 TVSDAFAE
-863 DRFKTLLDENDNPHT
+863 DRFKTLLDENGDPHT

-892 ILGYEVSIEYTDNFG
+892 ILGYEVSIEYRDNFG

-942 AITTATLGTAG
+942 AITTNTLGTAG

-982 TDASSLFSVDPDDG
+982 TDASSLFSVDSDDG

-1009 ESISSYTLIIT
+1009 ESISQYTLIIT
-1020 ASAQKSPTDTTLDT
+1020 ASAQKSSTDTTLDT

-1092 TTIDGGATKN
+1092 TTIDGGMTKN
-1102 YLGEASTSN
+1102 YIGDAGTSN
-1111 MLDISA
+1111 TLDISP

-1123 DPDILTLNYLT
+1123 DPNILTLKYLT
-1134 TTSAPTVTAGNEGWY
+1134 SSTTPAASGADGWY
-1149 SVTGD
+1149 SVTGTALNTLD
-1154 ASAGYARDPN
+1154 TVNTGAIAPDSAV
-1164 NMDAIT
+1164 
-1170 PNSATGHR
+1170 GHR
-1178 FILGL
+1178 FILDA
-1183 RFPDNLALDGGS
+1183 RFPNNVDLDGGS
-1195 GNDEYLIIPG
+1195 GNDEYLITPT
-1205 AEGGST
+1205 AEGGDT

-1229 TITTTS
+1229 TITGTAFSVT
-1235 YTISHTLMSV
+1235 HTLMSV
-1245 STKDDDYVLAF
+1245 SEKTDNYVLAF
-1256 ERTTT
+1256 ERTTNFGSNPPT
-1261 LSGMSPATST
+1261 TSDVSIT
-1271 LSVVVRKPTGPDA
+1271 IRKPTGPDN

-1332 DVFASPID
+1332 DVFASPIK
-1340 FTDGTDSVS
+1340 FSQS

-1361 LADNAGNDI
+1361 LADNAGDDI
-1370 PLPQVVAV
+1370 PLPQVMAN

-1421 TIPDT
+1421 ATPDT

-1431 TTPDPRDSITL
+1431 LNPPRDSITL

-1463 VDVVITV
+1463 VDVVIAV
-1470 NDLNDETPEI
+1470 NDLNDETPEL
-1480 GALQIDANAPSA
+1480 GALQVDANAPSA
-1492 MADDRSANL
+1492 VAGAP
-1501 LIMGDD
+1501 
-1507 ITAMLGSG
+1507 
-1515 ITTLAGATSGDD
+1515 TLAGATSGIDTLTGTAGAD
-1527 SALDGTTADEWI
+1527 HIAGGDGADE
-1539 YGDDGDDNITSGGGT
+1539 ITSGGGN
-1554 DHIIGGAGDDF
+1554 DHIFGGAGNNDDDV
-1565 INLDST
+1565 IRLSD
-1571 AGSIET
+1571 AEGSVET
-1577 IYYRF
+1577 VYFRISSANTVWSF
-1582 TSTDSGAWTTTDG
+1582 TDG
-1595 TDTIRNFRR
+1595 FDTIHNFRR
-1604 GEDKLVFLDADGSVI
+1604 GEDRIVFIDTDSASPI
-1619 DLGTFTDHDNLAIQ
+1619 DLETLISNDNLGTAGGRLTATHIYDQTDMETLQGLRISANDGAELRIHFHSDDYEVHDTPVATLTDHTMIPSYFNIETGHDNLQVI
-1633 ALWSG
+1633 S
-1638 GENLIGVEILFGTTK
+1638 
-1653 ILEIRYHASSYVP
+1653 
-1666 VYTLSGNTWDHAAT
+1666 
-1680 NRYIGAIAE
+1680 E
-1689 ADVSSATP
+1689 AD
-1697 AGYTSSTRNI
+1697 
-1707 ATTTLLPNYFNA
+1707 LPTIF
-1719 VGADVLIS
+1719 GFDVLIS
-1727 EKYTAT
+1727 EKYTSA

-1793 TASDGGDTPMTSDP
+1793 TATDGGDTPMTSDP

-1842 VTGTPSYQWFKINT
+1842 VVGTPSYQWFKINN
-1856 DGTRMNVGTD
+1856 DGTRTNVGTD
-1866 TTTYTPPMADED
+1866 TTTYTPPTDDAD

-1885 TYTDTFDTTAG
+1885 TYTDTFDVDAG

-1908 KLTDADGDIV
+1908 KITDAEGNIV
-1918 PSYTAPVDEDEDP
+1918 PSYTAPVGEAEDP

-2010 AGTDDQAHRD
+2010 VGTDDQAHRD
-2020 VQVIINVQDVNE
+2020 VQVIINVEDVNE
-2032 HTPAFAPLKIV
+2032 HAPAFAPLKIV

-2086 HIFGDAGDDTI
+2086 HIFGDAGTDTI
-2097 TLSTDAN
+2097 RLDAAAGS
-2104 NVETIYYRF
+2104 VETVYYRF

-2150 SLTDFLNNNNRGA
+2150 SRTDFLNNNNRGA

-2177 MPTVGA
+2177 MPTAGA

-2234 GYDSTTKTLTNHAD
+2234 GFDSTTKTLTNHAD

-2432 TADADLIHGVIITYT
+2432 MDDMDLIHGVIITYT
-2447 DTLDVAAGTQT
+2447 DTLDVAAETQT

-2465 PIKITDADGDIVPS
+2465 PIKIADAEGNIVPS
-2479 YTAPVSEDAVFGDPA
+2479 YTIPVSEDAADSSEVYT
-2494 IVHVDAS
+2494 INAS
-2501 VDGASADSVI
+2501 VDGASADSTL
-2511 TYSFR
+2511 TYAFR
-2516 LGDNDFNVRDS
+2516 LPNGSFNAFEP
-2527 SGIFIIGNND
+2527 SGIFTIDSD
-2537 GMIEVEDETNL
+2537 GVISVL
-2548 DFETTQSYTF
+2548 DGSGLDYESTTQSYTL
-2558 TVHVRYDA
+2558 TVNVLYDA
-2566 DGSGMTTDDQ
+2566 DGDASDKSDQ
-2576 VERDVQVII
+2576 ESRDVQVII
-2585 NVQDVNEFAPEF
+2585 NVQDVNEFAPAF

-2612 PDVTALTGLTGAAAA
+2612 PDVTALTGLTGMAAA
-2627 EHITGTAGADTIT
+2627 EHITGTTGMDTIT

-2681 VGSDGKDEIH
+2681 VGSDGTDEIH

-2852 AATDDDGAPNNEV
+2852 AATDEDGAPNNEV

-2919 KTEETITIGVEVD
+2919 KTDETITIGVEVD
-2932 HLSVYGINDE
+2932 HLSIYGFFVN
-2942 TAGQL
+2942 TALEL
-2947 EAVLDTEDSDGE
+2947 EASLDTADSDGVVE
-2959 VAASVRYQWFTTDGT
+2959 SSVRYQWFSTDGT
-2974 SITLLGTST
+2974 SINLFGAPS
-2983 DSETRDISSHTLPT
+2983 DSNTFDRSSNPLPAN
-2997 GSVYG
+2997 SVYG
-3002 LTVTYNDEAGN
+3002 VSVTYEDQAGN
-3013 MGETVTIVQGIIDGG
+3013 MEVFTTVSGLIDGG
-3028 VANETLDGDA
+3028 VANETLNGHA
-3038 TTNFIVGGLGIDT
+3038 NSTNFIVGGLGVDT
-3051 IDGKGGND
+3051 IDGKGGTA
-3059 HIAGGQG
+3059 HIWGGEG
-3066 NDNIK
+3066 NDIIK
-3071 LDATGSDE
+3071 LTEAKGSVE
-3079 TIYYRFAS
+3079 TIYYAFSS
-3087 TNDELVAIDGFDTI
+3087 TDGAWTTTDGFDTI

-3106 GEDRLIFVDGDE
+3106 GEDRLIFVDEDE
-3118 TAITM
+3118 MVITM
-3123 TDFLNHDNLAI
+3123 TEFLNHDNLAI

-3193 VNNNDPTGYNFD
+3193 VNNNNPTGYDFD

-3226 NLQILDDE
+3226 NLQIHDDE

>member
-16 ADAPTSQRQN
+16 ADAPTSQRQK

-81 AFDENGD
+81 AFDTD
-88 GTLSEAEKAAQDAQ
+88 GTPGLSEDEKAAQDEQ

-117 IPSEFYGK
+117 IPVEFYGK

-133 AIDTET
+133 AIDVET
-139 GAELSGELRSIA
+139 GAEFPANTEYHSIP
-151 NADDQHLLASPITDY
+151 NADGDHLLASPITEY
-166 IAEQLAANLMP
+166 IAEQADTTAEVVAALINQP
-177 EEVDPAI
+177 ADSEEVQAQI
-184 RAEVAELLGYDPAA
+184 RL
-198 TLTPEQERMRD
+198 
-209 TELQAILSFANYQG
+209 ILNHANYQG
-223 GDARIETLAVYL
+223 GDARIEALATYL
-235 ANTQSP
+235 ADRQAP
-241 DPNQITRILIGDDAE
+241 DQTEAMRILIGDDAE
-256 TLFIANADDD
+256 TLFIANADTDTGNTD
-266 MSTMAEIDLEGVAI
+266 EIDLEGVAI
-280 SMDAPAGTYIATI
+280 SMDAPAGTHIATI

-298 GGSSDVGYR
+298 GGSDPVGYS
-307 VVESDGTTPDPDSA
+307 VVESDGTPDPDSA

-357 IEVMVADAPTLNEL
+357 IEVMVADAPRLNEL

-376 SITIAENVPSTTP
+376 SITIAENEARTTP
-389 LITGITPAD
+389 LISGITPAD

-403 ADFVIREADPAGLD
+403 TDFVIREAVPAGLG
-417 FLVDRLEIVPGT
+417 FLVDRLEIMEDTTTPG
-429 GNTFNL
+429 TFNL
-435 MLKNNQSLD
+435 MLKDNQTLD

-482 PIFQTAAQNSD
+482 PIFQTAAQNSV

-528 TNGNTGNAFSIDNR
+528 TNGNTGNAFAIDNR

-554 YDTAPNTY
+554 YDTDPRY
-562 TLTVTATDGTG
+562 TLTVTATDSTG

-593 YTESGAGDASVQIVT
+593 YTESGADDASVQIVT
-608 AAENTA
+608 AAENA
-614 DTSTGYSITI
+614 DDTSTGYSITI

-667 PEGGEIRLTYSVS
+667 PEDAEIRLTYSVS
-680 DGTNTAAD
+680 DGENEAAD

-711 LIAPENDMA
+711 LMANENDA
-720 WMLQLEATSDAG
+720 NWQLQLEAESDAG
-732 GSGGTSPIARYEFVD
+732 GSGGTSPIAKYEFVD

-756 IFRINDMGL
+756 IFRINNDGL

-784 TVRATDSRTP
+784 TVRATDSRTN
-794 DPEFNEI
+794 PESNEI

-855 TVTDAFAE
+855 TVSDPFAE
-863 DRFKTLLDENDNPHT
+863 DRFKTLLDENGDPHT

-907 AEFSVAGENT
+907 AEFSVAGENS
-917 KTAYLATSTVTFTAN
+917 KTAFLATSTVTFTAN

-942 AITTATLGTAG
+942 DITTAMLGTAG

-982 TDASSLFSVDPDDG
+982 SDASSLFSVDSDDG
-996 EVRFADSSVDLDF
+996 EVRFASSSVDLDF

-1020 ASAQKSPTDTTLDT
+1020 ASAQKSSTDTTKDT
-1034 NIAMV
+1034 NTATV

-1092 TTIDGGATKN
+1092 TTIDGGMTKN
-1102 YLGEASTSN
+1102 YIGEASTSN
-1111 MLDISA
+1111 TLDISA
-1117 APEVMR
+1117 TPEVMR
-1123 DPDILTLNYLT
+1123 DPNILTLKYLT
-1134 TTSAPTVTAGNEGWY
+1134 SSTTPAASGADGWY
-1149 SVTGD
+1149 SVTGTALNTLD
-1154 ASAGYARDPN
+1154 TVNTGAIAPDSAV
-1164 NMDAIT
+1164 
-1170 PNSATGHR
+1170 GHR
-1178 FILGL
+1178 FILDA
-1183 RFPDNLALDGGS
+1183 RFPNNVDLDGGS
-1195 GNDEYLIIPG
+1195 GNDEYLILPN
-1205 AEGGST
+1205 AEGGDT

-1223 KIIIGD
+1223 KVIIGD
-1229 TITTTS
+1229 TITGTAFSVT
-1235 YTISHTLMSV
+1235 HTLMSV
-1245 STKDDDYVLAF
+1245 SEKTDNYVLAF
-1256 ERTTT
+1256 ERTTNFG
-1261 LSGMSPATST
+1261 SNPPATSDVSIT
-1271 LSVVVRKPTGPDA
+1271 VRKPTGPDN

-1292 GDDSGRT
+1292 GDDAGRT

-1361 LADNAGNDI
+1361 LADNAGDDI

-1378 VEDAPMDSTIKYA
+1378 VEDAPMGSTIKYA

-1398 GLTTGS
+1398 GLTTTS
-1404 FSGFSIDFDDG
+1404 FLGFSIDFDDG

-1421 TIPDT
+1421 AIPDT

-1431 TTPDPRDSITL
+1431 LNPPRDSITL

-1463 VDVVITV
+1463 VDVVIAV

-1480 GALQIDANAPSA
+1480 GALQVDANAPSA
-1492 MADDRSANL
+1492 VAGAP
-1501 LIMGDD
+1501 
-1507 ITAMLGSG
+1507 
-1515 ITTLAGATSGDD
+1515 TLAGATTGIDMLTGTAGADHIAGGD
-1527 SALDGTTADEWI
+1527 GADE
-1539 YGDDGDDNITSGGGT
+1539 
-1554 DHIIGGAGDDF
+1554 IIGGGGNDHILGGAGNDE
-1565 INLDST
+1565 ITLST
-1571 AGSIET
+1571 DADNVET

-1582 TSTDSGAWTTTDG
+1582 ASGTPGAWTTTDG
-1595 TDTIRNFRR
+1595 TDIINNFRR
-1604 GEDKLVFLDADGSVI
+1604 GEDRLVLIDTDEGSVI
-1619 DLGTFTDHDNLAIQ
+1619 HLNAFTHANNVGSKGGQLTVEAIFNTNSGNDTIIGVIIKLGSSTLTINYATDSHEVVYDNSDGTYPDNAAKYL
-1633 ALWSG
+1633 
-1638 GENLIGVEILFGTTK
+1638 GENGQNGFPIGYDVNSNILTDN
-1653 ILEIRYHASSYVP
+1653 A
-1666 VYTLSGNTWDHAAT
+1666 
-1680 NRYIGAIAE
+1680 
-1689 ADVSSATP
+1689 
-1697 AGYTSSTRNI
+1697 
-1707 ATTTLLPNYFNA
+1707 LLPNYFNVNA
-1719 VGADVLIS
+1719 GDDNLQIIGTADIPAILGADIFIS
-1727 EKYTAT
+1727 EKYTNA
-1733 HGVFANLP
+1733 HGVFAKLP

-1793 TASDGGDTPMTSDP
+1793 EASDGGDTPMTSDP

-1842 VTGTPSYQWFKINT
+1842 VVGTPSYQWFKINT

-1866 TTTYTPPMADED
+1866 TTTYTPPTDDAD
-1878 LIHGVTI
+1878 LVHGVTI

-1896 TQTTVEALTTPI
+1896 TKTTVEALTTPI
-1908 KLTDADGDIV
+1908 KITDADGNIV
-1918 PSYTAPVDEDEDP
+1918 PSYTAPVGEDEDP

-2010 AGTDDQAHRD
+2010 VGTDDQAHRD
-2020 VQVIINVQDVNE
+2020 VQVIINVEDVNE

-2086 HIFGDAGDDTI
+2086 HIFGDAGTDTI
-2097 TLSTDAN
+2097 RLDAAAGS
-2104 NVETIYYRF
+2104 VETVYYRF

-2150 SLTDFLNNNNRGA
+2150 SRTDFLNNNNRGA

-2221 TGSEEDFIGSKGV
+2221 TGSEENFIGRKGV
-2234 GYDSTTKTLTNHAD
+2234 GYNDTSDTLTNHG
-2248 LLPNYFGDTGNTNL
+2248 LLENYFGDTGNTNL

-2281 KYTNAHG
+2281 KYTYAHG

-2333 GMTLDYDIATEY
+2333 GATLDYDIATEY

-2377 YSIAEDEASG
+2377 YAITEDESSG

-2432 TADADLIHGVIITYT
+2432 MDDEDLIHGVTITYT
-2447 DTLDVAAGTQT
+2447 DTLDVAAETQT

-2465 PIKITDADGDIVPS
+2465 PIKIADADGNIVPS
-2479 YTAPVSEDAVFGDPA
+2479 YTIPVSEDAADSSEVYTIA
-2494 IVHVDAS
+2494 AS
-2501 VDGASADSVI
+2501 VDGASADSTL
-2511 TYSFR
+2511 TYAFR
-2516 LGDNDFNVRDS
+2516 LPNGSFNAFEP
-2527 SGIFIIGNND
+2527 SGIFTIDSD
-2537 GMIEVEDETNL
+2537 GVISVL
-2548 DFETTQSYTF
+2548 DGSGLDYESTTQSYTL
-2558 TVHVRYDA
+2558 TVNVLYDA
-2566 DGSGMTTDDQ
+2566 DGDASDKSDQ
-2576 VERDVQVII
+2576 ESRDVQVII

-2612 PDVTALTGLTGAAAA
+2612 PDVTALTGLTGMAAA
-2627 EHITGTAGADTIT
+2627 EHITGTTGMDTIT

-2852 AATDDDGAPNNEV
+2852 AATDDDGAPNNAV

-2904 YTLTIEASDSADTPM
+2904 YTLTIEASDSDDTPM
-2919 KTEETITIGVEVD
+2919 KTDETITIGVEVD
-2932 HLSVYGINDE
+2932 HLSIYGFFVN
-2942 TAGQL
+2942 TALEL
-2947 EAVLDTEDSDGE
+2947 EASLDTADSDGVVE
-2959 VAASVRYQWFTTDGT
+2959 SSVRYQWFSTDGT
-2974 SITLLGTST
+2974 SINLFGAPS
-2983 DSETRDISSHTLPT
+2983 DSNTFDRSSNPLPAN
-2997 GSVYG
+2997 SVYG
-3002 LTVTYNDEAGN
+3002 VSVTYEDQVGN
-3013 MGETVTIVQGIIDGG
+3013 MEVFTTVSGLIDGG
-3028 VANETLDGDA
+3028 VADETLNGHA
-3038 TTNFIVGGLGIDT
+3038 NSTNFIVGGLGVDT
-3051 IDGKGGND
+3051 IDGKGGTA
-3059 HIAGGQG
+3059 HIWGGEG
-3066 NDNIK
+3066 NDIIK
-3071 LDATGSDE
+3071 LTEAEGSDE
-3079 TIYYRFAS
+3079 TIYYAFSS
-3087 TNDELVAIDGFDTI
+3087 TDAGAWTTTDGFDTI

-3106 GEDRLIFVDGDE
+3106 DEDRLIFVDEDE
-3118 TAITM
+3118 TVISM
-3123 TDFLNHDNLAI
+3123 MDFLDHDDLVI
-3134 RTIEG
+3134 KTIEG
-3139 GLGETLQGVEIFFG
+3139 PLGEVLEGVRIFFG
-3153 TTKILEINYHAD
+3153 TTQILEIQYHSSD
-3165 SYERFLNN
+3165 QVRFRMTNSD
-3173 GPPWDLEVAEKYLGD
+3173 WILEPAETYLGD
-3188 IPGDD
+3188 LPGDD
-3193 VNNNDPTGYNFD
+3193 VSKTNDPTGYSID
-3205 TLEVATTTLL
+3205 TQIVETTTLL
-3215 PNYFNEETGQD
+3215 PNYFNENTGQD

-3234 MIVIVDLI
+3234 MIVILDLI

>member
-16 ADAPTSQRQN
+16 ADAPTSQRQK

-88 GTLSEAEKAAQDAQ
+88 GTLSEAEKLAQDEQ

-117 IPSEFYGK
+117 IPAEFYGK

-133 AIDTET
+133 AIDVET

-151 NADDQHLLASPITDY
+151 NADDQHLLASPITEY
-166 IAEQLAANLMP
+166 IATQLASGLEP
-177 EEVDPAI
+177 EAVIDAT
-184 RAEVAELLGYDPAA
+184 ADEVAELLGLDPATT
-198 TLTPEQERMRD
+198 TLTEAQEQMRD
-209 TELQAILSFANYQG
+209 TQIRAILSFANYQG
-223 GDARIETLAVYL
+223 GDARIEALAAYL
-235 ANTQSP
+235 AHTPSP
-241 DPNQITRILIGDDAE
+241 DPNQITRILLGDTADPDNTLIVVSEDMVSSDAVTIGTHD
-256 TLFIANADDD
+256 
-266 MSTMAEIDLEGVAI
+266 SYV
-280 SMDAPAGTYIATI
+280 ATI
-293 HAVSH
+293 QAVSH
-298 GGSSDVGYR
+298 AGGVGYR
-307 VVESDGTTPDPDSA
+307 FVDANGEDTTISD
-321 FSVDSQG
+321 FSINAQG
-328 VISVAGALSAGMN
+328 VISFIGENPTTTTLH
-341 EVYVQ
+341 
-346 VTDGDSTQTVK
+346 
-357 IEVMVADAPTLNEL
+357 IEVSNDDAAETQIVRVEVTVADAPVLNPL

-376 SITIAENVPSTTP
+376 STTIAENVPSTDA
-389 LITGITPAD
+389 LISGITPEG
-398 TSITA
+398 TGVTA
-403 ADFVIREADPAGLD
+403 TDFVIREAVPAGLG
-417 FLVDRLEIVPGT
+417 FLVERLEIVDGATT
-429 GNTFNL
+429 GTFNL
-435 MLKNNQSLD
+435 ALRSGETLD
-444 FEAIPGGVLNLHV
+444 HEAIPGGVLNLHV
-457 FVENSAGVRSA
+457 FAENAGVRSA

-528 TNGNTGNAFSIDNR
+528 TAGNADGAFAIDNR

-554 YDTAPNTY
+554 YDTTPNTY
-562 TLTVTATDGTG
+562 TLTVTATDSAD

-593 YTESGAGDASVQIVT
+593 YTESGASDASVQIVT
-608 AAENTA
+608 AAENTD

-645 EFQDQGAGVWELFLK
+645 EFKDQGGGVWELFLK

-667 PEGGEIRLTYSVS
+667 PEDAEIRLTYSVS
-680 DGTNTAAD
+680 DGTNTAATTTAQP
-688 RGSVTLD
+688 GSVTLD

-732 GSGGTSPIARYEFVD
+732 GSGGVSDIARYEFVD

-756 IFRINDMGL
+756 IFRISDMGL
-765 ITITRAFDFED
+765 ITITSAFDFED

-784 TVRATDSRTP
+784 TVRATDSRT

-809 VDEGD
+809 LDEGD
-814 AVFALTGTAEA
+814 AVFTLTGTAEA

-834 MADPD
+834 TPDPD

-855 TVTDAFAE
+855 TVTDPFAE
-863 DRFKTLLDENDNPHT
+863 DRFKTLLDENGDPHT

-942 AITTATLGTAG
+942 AIATAMLGTAG

-982 TDASSLFSVDPDDG
+982 TDASSLFSVDSDDG

-1009 ESISSYTLIIT
+1009 ESISSYTLTIT
-1020 ASAQKSPTDTTLDT
+1020 ASAQKSSTDTTKDT
-1034 NIAMV
+1034 NTATV

-1061 LTVALTDPDPNS
+1061 LTVALTDPDPAS

-1092 TTIDGGATKN
+1092 TTSDGGMNKN

-1111 MLDISA
+1111 MLDTSA
-1117 APEVMR
+1117 TPPMP
-1123 DPDILTLNYLT
+1123 DPNMLTLKYLKST
-1134 TTSAPTVTAGNEGWY
+1134 TTPSVTAGDEGWY

-1154 ASAGYARDPN
+1154 AETAYALDTNNAG
-1164 NMDAIT
+1164 AIA
-1170 PNSATGHR
+1170 PDSATAHR
-1178 FILGL
+1178 FILDVDL
-1183 RFPDNLALDGGS
+1183 IDDTTLNGG
-1195 GNDEYLIIPG
+1195 GGDDEYLILPNANSGLG
-1205 AEGGST
+1205 APLR
-1211 ESIDIVDVEGHN
+1211 IADAEGHN
-1223 KIIIGD
+1223 KVIIGD
-1229 TITTTS
+1229 TLTIGS
-1235 YTISHTLMSV
+1235 NIISHTLTGV
-1245 STKDDDYVLAF
+1245 RALSTDYVLTFA
-1256 ERTTT
+1256 R
-1261 LSGMSPATST
+1261 SVTST
-1271 LSVVVRKPTGPDA
+1271 APGSAPVPGDAVAFYVRQPASGPDN

-1292 GDDSGRT
+1292 GDDAGRT

-1361 LADNAGNDI
+1361 LADNAGDDI

-1378 VEDAPMDSTIKYA
+1378 VEDAPMGSTIKYA

-1398 GLTTGS
+1398 GLTTTS
-1404 FSGFSIDFDDG
+1404 FLGFSIDFDDG

-1421 TIPDT
+1421 AIPGT

-1431 TTPDPRDSITL
+1431 LNPVRDSITL

-1452 ATTGG
+1452 ANTGG

-1470 NDLNDETPEI
+1470 NDLNDETPEL
-1480 GALQIDANAPSA
+1480 GALQVDANAPSA
-1492 MADDRSANL
+1492 VAGAP
-1501 LIMGDD
+1501 
-1507 ITAMLGSG
+1507 
-1515 ITTLAGATSGDD
+1515 TLAGATTGIDTLTGTAGADHIAGGD
-1527 SALDGTTADEWI
+1527 GADE
-1539 YGDDGDDNITSGGGT
+1539 ITSGGGN
-1554 DHIIGGAGDDF
+1554 DHILGDAGNDE
-1565 INLDST
+1565 ITLST
-1571 AGSIET
+1571 DADNVET

-1582 TSTDSGAWTTTDG
+1582 ASGTPGAWTTTDG
-1595 TDTIRNFRR
+1595 TDIINNFRR
-1604 GEDKLVFLDADGSVI
+1604 GEDRLVLIDTDEGSVI
-1619 DLGTFTDHDNLAIQ
+1619 HLNAFTHANNVGSKGGQLTVEAIFNTNSGNDTIIGVIIKLGSSTLTINYATDSHEVVYDNSDGTYPDNAAKYL
-1633 ALWSG
+1633 
-1638 GENLIGVEILFGTTK
+1638 GENGQNGFPIGYDVNSNILTDN
-1653 ILEIRYHASSYVP
+1653 A
-1666 VYTLSGNTWDHAAT
+1666 
-1680 NRYIGAIAE
+1680 
-1689 ADVSSATP
+1689 
-1697 AGYTSSTRNI
+1697 
-1707 ATTTLLPNYFNA
+1707 LLPNYFNVNA
-1719 VGADVLIS
+1719 GDDNLQIIGTADIPAILGADIFIS
-1727 EKYTAT
+1727 EKYTDA

-1741 ASDADGTSP
+1741 VSDADGTSP

-1778 KAGATLDATEYTLII
+1778 KAGATFDATEYTLII
-1793 TASDGGDTPMTSDP
+1793 TATDGGDTPMTSDP

-1842 VTGTPSYQWFKINT
+1842 VVGTPSYQWFKINT

-1878 LIHGVTI
+1878 LIHGVII
-1885 TYTDTFDTTAG
+1885 TYTDTFDVDAG

-1908 KLTDADGDIV
+1908 KFTDADGDIV
-1918 PSYTAPVDEDEDP
+1918 HSYTAPVGEDAVFGDP
-1931 DDNTIIIDVDA
+1931 AIVHVDA
-1942 SVENAPDGHVIG
+1942 SVDGASADSVIT
-1954 YKFRRGDN
+1954 YSFRLGDN
-1962 DFHFNDPSNTFA
+1962 DFNVRDSSGIFIIGNNDGMIEVEDETN
-1974 INDDGEIRLALGAT
+1974 
-1988 LDFETTPSY
+1988 LDFETTQSY
-1997 TLTVSVAYDADGM
+1997 TFTVHVRYDADGSGM
-2010 AGTDDQAHRD
+2010 TTDDQVERN

-2150 SLTDFLNNNNRGA
+2150 SRTDFLNNNNRGA

-2177 MPTVGA
+2177 MPTSA

-2234 GYDSTTKTLTNHAD
+2234 GYDSTTKTLTNHG
-2248 LLPNYFGDTGNTNL
+2248 LLANYFNVNSGDDNL

-2333 GMTLDYDIATEY
+2333 GATLDYDIATEY

-2377 YSIAEDEASG
+2377 YAITEDEASG

-2399 GVDDTPSYQWFKI
+2399 GVVGTVSYQWFKI
-2412 NTDGTRTIIDTA
+2412 ETDGTRMNVGTDT
-2424 TSTTYTPP
+2424 TTYTPP
-2432 TADADLIHGVIITYT
+2432 TADADLIHGVYITYT
-2447 DTLDVAAGTQT
+2447 DTLDATAGTET

-2479 YTAPVSEDAVFGDPA
+2479 YTGTISEDAAANDPTT
-2494 IVHVDAS
+2494 VTVKAS
-2501 VDGASADSVI
+2501 VDNAPDGHFIGYAFVGDAQGFAIDATTGVI
-2511 TYSFR
+2511 T
-2516 LGDNDFNVRDS
+2516 LD
-2527 SGIFIIGNND
+2527 
-2537 GMIEVEDETNL
+2537 TANL
-2548 DFETTQSYTF
+2548 DYESATQSYTL
-2558 TVHVRYDA
+2558 TVGVSYDA
-2566 DGSGMTTDDQ
+2566 DSSDATTDDQ
-2576 VERDVQVII
+2576 EIRYVQVII

-2627 EHITGTAGADTIT
+2627 EHITGTTGMDTIT

-2654 DGITLSTDANNVETV
+2654 DTITLSTDANNVETV

-2705 DSGDAISRTD
+2705 DTGDAISRTD

-2767 DITFSYNSTTGSPT
+2767 DITFSYNSTTGSPSA
-2781 VTGLPFIGTNGAG
+2781 TGLPFIGTNGAG

-2852 AATDDDGAPNNEV
+2852 AATDEDGAPNNAV
-2865 SYKITGGTGM
+2865 SYKITGGTGENL
-2875 DIFAIDEHGG
+2875 FQIDEFGG
-2885 IRVASG
+2885 ISVAEGS
-2891 RGFNTEGGTEALT
+2891 GFNSGGNALT

-2932 HLSVYGINDE
+2932 VVSRYSFFVNN
-2942 TAGQL
+2942 AGEL
-2947 EAVLDTEDSDGE
+2947 EASLDTNNADSDGV
-2959 VAASVRYQWFTTDGT
+2959 VAASVMYQWFSTDGT
-2974 SITLLGTST
+2974 SINLFGAPSSTNTL
-2983 DSETRDISSHTLPT
+2983 DRSSNPLPAN
-2997 GSVYG
+2997 SVYG
-3002 LTVTYNDEAGN
+3002 VSVTYEDGAGN
-3013 MGETVTIVQGIIDGG
+3013 MEVFTTVSGSVVGT
-3028 VANETLDGDA
+3028 VATENINGHA
-3038 TTNFIVGGLGIDT
+3038 NSTNFIVGGLGIDT
-3051 IDGKGGND
+3051 IDGKGGTA
-3059 HIAGGQG
+3059 HIWGGEG
-3066 NDNIK
+3066 NDIIK
-3071 LDATGSDE
+3071 LTEAKGSVE
-3079 TIYYRFAS
+3079 TIYYAFSS
-3087 TNDELVAIDGFDTI
+3087 TDGAWTTTDGFDTI

-3106 GEDRLIFVDGDE
+3106 DEDRLIFVDEDE
-3118 TAITM
+3118 TVITM
-3123 TDFLNHDNLAI
+3123 TEFLNHDDLVI
-3134 RTIEG
+3134 KTIEG
-3139 GLGETLQGVEIFFG
+3139 PLAQVLEGVRIFFG
-3153 TTKILEINYHAD
+3153 TTQILEIQYHSSD
-3165 SYERFLNN
+3165 QVRFQMTNSD
-3173 GPPWDLEVAEKYLGD
+3173 WILEPVETYLGD
-3188 IPGDD
+3188 LPGDD
-3193 VNNNDPTGYNFD
+3193 VSITNDPTGYSID
-3205 TLEVATTTLL
+3205 TQIVETTTLL

-3234 MIVIVDLI
+3234 MIVILDLI

>member
-16 ADAPTSQRQN
+16 ADAPTSQRQK

-61 GGRAHYVQN
+61 GGRALHVQN
-70 SPVHGARLYFF
+70 SPVQGARLYFF
-81 AFDENGD
+81 AFDENGN
-88 GTLSEAEKAAQDAQ
+88 GMLSDAEKAAQDAQ

-117 IPSEFYGK
+117 IPAEFYGE

-133 AIDTET
+133 AIDVET

-235 ANTQSP
+235 ANTPSP
-241 DPNQITRILIGDDAE
+241 DPTEITRILLGDTADPDNTLIVVSEDMVSSDAV
-256 TLFIANADDD
+256 TISVDADGAVLD
-266 MSTMAEIDLEGVAI
+266 SH
-280 SMDAPAGTYIATI
+280 IATI

-298 GGSSDVGYR
+298 GDNPVRYDI
-307 VVESDGTTPDPDSA
+307 VDTDDETVTDGP
-321 FSVDSQG
+321 FSVDSSSG
-328 VISVAGALSAGMN
+328 VISVAGGQTPPTGTMMLRIMVSNGDAAETEIVLV
-341 EVYVQ
+341 EV
-346 VTDGDSTQTVK
+346 T
-357 IEVMVADAPTLNEL
+357 VADALTLEAT
-371 PDGAE
+371 DTE
-376 SITIAENVPSTTP
+376 FEVTENVEGAD
-389 LITGITPAD
+389 LISGITASPG
-398 TSITA
+398 ITA
-403 ADFVIREADPAGLD
+403 TDFVIREAVPAGLG
-417 FLVDRLEIVPGT
+417 FLVDRLEIMEDITTPG
-429 GNTFNL
+429 TFNL
-435 MLKNNQSLD
+435 MLKDNQSLD

-457 FVENSAGVRSA
+457 FAENAGVRSA

-528 TNGNTGNAFSIDNR
+528 TAGNADGAFSIDNR

-554 YDTAPNTY
+554 YDTDPNTY
-562 TLTVTATDGTG
+562 TLTVTATDSTG

-637 SGDARDRF
+637 SGDSRERF
-645 EFQDQGAGVWELFLK
+645 EFQDQGGGVWELFLK

-667 PEGGEIRLTYSVS
+667 PEDAEIRLTYSVS
-680 DGTNTAAD
+680 DGENEAAD

-784 TVRATDSRTP
+784 TVRATDSRTN
-794 DPEFNEI
+794 PESNEI

-834 MADPD
+834 TADPD

-892 ILGYEVSIEYTDNFG
+892 ILGYEVSIEYRDNFG

-942 AITTATLGTAG
+942 AITTNTLGTAG

-982 TDASSLFSVDPDDG
+982 TDASSLFSVDSDDG

-1009 ESISSYTLIIT
+1009 ESISSYTLTIT
-1020 ASAQKSPTDTTLDT
+1020 ASAQKSSTDTTKDT
-1034 NIAMV
+1034 NTATV

-1050 AEYAISESGDI
+1050 AEYAISESDDM

-1092 TTIDGGATKN
+1092 TTIDGGMTKN
-1102 YLGEASTSN
+1102 YIGEASTSN
-1111 MLDISA
+1111 TLDTSA
-1117 APEVMR
+1117 TPPMP
-1123 DPDILTLNYLT
+1123 DPNMLTLKYLKST
-1134 TTSAPTVTAGNEGWY
+1134 TTPSVTAGDEGWY

-1154 ASAGYARDPN
+1154 AETAYALDTNNAG
-1164 NMDAIT
+1164 AIA
-1170 PNSATGHR
+1170 PDSATAHR
-1178 FILGL
+1178 FILDVDL
-1183 RFPDNLALDGGS
+1183 IDDTTLNGG
-1195 GNDEYLIIPG
+1195 GGDDEYLILPNANSGLG
-1205 AEGGST
+1205 APLR
-1211 ESIDIVDVEGHN
+1211 IADAEGHN

-1229 TITTTS
+1229 TLTIGS
-1235 YTISHTLMSV
+1235 NIISHTLTGV
-1245 STKDDDYVLAF
+1245 RALSTDYVLTFA
-1256 ERTTT
+1256 R
-1261 LSGMSPATST
+1261 SVTST
-1271 LSVVVRKPTGPDA
+1271 APGSTPVPGDAVAFYVRQPASGPDN

-1361 LADNAGNDI
+1361 LADNAGDDI
-1370 PLPQVVAV
+1370 PLPQVMAN
-1378 VEDAPMDSTIKYA
+1378 VEGAPMGSTIKYA

-1421 TIPDT
+1421 TIPGT

-1431 TTPDPRDSITL
+1431 LNPVRDSITL

-1463 VDVVITV
+1463 VDVVIAV

-1480 GALQIDANAPSA
+1480 GALQVDANAPSA
-1492 MADDRSANL
+1492 VAGAP
-1501 LIMGDD
+1501 
-1507 ITAMLGSG
+1507 
-1515 ITTLAGATSGDD
+1515 TLAGATTGIDTLTGTAGADHIAGGD
-1527 SALDGTTADEWI
+1527 GADE
-1539 YGDDGDDNITSGGGT
+1539 ITSGGGN
-1554 DHIIGGAGDDF
+1554 DHIFGDAGNDT
-1565 INLDST
+1565 ISLST
-1571 AGSIET
+1571 DADNVET

-1582 TSTDSGAWTTTDG
+1582 ASSDSGDFAATDG
-1595 TDTIRNFRR
+1595 TDTIKGFRR
-1604 GEDKLVFLDADGSVI
+1604 GEDKLVLIDTDGTLITLNDFLSDTHREQGGNLFVVPLLDSAT
-1619 DLGTFTDHDNLAIQ
+1619 GTI
-1633 ALWSG
+1633 
-1638 GENLIGVEILFGTTK
+1638 LIGVQIDF
-1653 ILEIRYHASSYVP
+1653 
-1666 VYTLSGNTWDHAAT
+1666 GNTNALRIEYAT
-1680 NRYIGAIAE
+1680 DSQV
-1689 ADVSSATP
+1689 ADVRDTSGGLWQT
-1697 AGYTSSTRNI
+1697 AGDPYVGTNGANI
-1707 ATTTLLPNYFNA
+1707 VSGGVLNDNTLLRNYFNVNSDDDNLQVIGTA
-1719 VGADVLIS
+1719 DLPTIFGFDVLIS

-1778 KAGATLDATEYTLII
+1778 KAGATFDATEYTLII

-1842 VTGTPSYQWFKINT
+1842 VVGTPSYQWFKINT

-1866 TTTYTPPMADED
+1866 SATYTPPTDDED

-1885 TYTDTFDTTAG
+1885 TYTDTFDVDAG

-1908 KLTDADGDIV
+1908 KLTDAEGNIV
-1918 PSYTAPVDEDEDP
+1918 PSYTAPVGEAEDP

-2066 EHITGT
+2066 EHIKGT

-2097 TLSTDAN
+2097 RLDAAAGS
-2104 NVETIYYRF
+2104 VETVYYRF

-2150 SLTDFLNNNNRGA
+2150 SRTDFLNNGNRGA

-2177 MPTVGA
+2177 MPTSA

-2211 SWARASTGAY
+2211 SFARASTGAY
-2221 TGSEEDFIGSKGV
+2221 TGSEANFIGRKGV
-2234 GYDSTTKTLTNHAD
+2234 GFDSTTKTLTNHG

-2377 YSIAEDEASG
+2377 YAITEDESSG

-2412 NTDGTRTIIDTA
+2412 NTDGTRMNVGTDT
-2424 TSTTYTPP
+2424 TTYTPP
-2432 TADADLIHGVIITYT
+2432 MADEDLIHGVTITYT

-2479 YTAPVSEDAVFGDPA
+2479 YTGTISEDAAANDPTT
-2494 IVHVDAS
+2494 VTVKAS
-2501 VDGASADSVI
+2501 VDNAPDGHFIGYAFVGDAQGFAIDATTGVI
-2511 TYSFR
+2511 T
-2516 LGDNDFNVRDS
+2516 LD
-2527 SGIFIIGNND
+2527 
-2537 GMIEVEDETNL
+2537 TANL
-2548 DFETTQSYTF
+2548 DYESATQSYTL
-2558 TVHVRYDA
+2558 TVGVSYDA
-2566 DGSGMTTDDQ
+2566 DSSDATTDDQ
-2576 VERDVQVII
+2576 EIRYVQVII
-2585 NVQDVNEFAPEF
+2585 NVQDVNEFAPAF
-2597 APLAIVADSGAVAGI
+2597 APLQIVADSGAVAGI
-2612 PDVTALTGLTGAAAA
+2612 PDVTELAGLTGAAAA
-2627 EHITGTAGADTIT
+2627 EHITGTTGMDTIT

-2681 VGSDGKDEIH
+2681 VGSDGTDEIH

-2705 DSGDAISRTD
+2705 DTGDAISRTD

-2767 DITFSYNSTTGSPT
+2767 DITFSYNSTTGSPSA
-2781 VTGLPFIGTNGAG
+2781 TGLPFIGTNGAG
-2794 YDSTTKTLTDHAG
+2794 YDSTTKTLTNHAG

-2852 AATDDDGAPNNEV
+2852 AATDDDGAPNNAV

-2919 KTEETITIGVEVD
+2919 KTDETITIGVEVD

-3059 HIAGGQG
+3059 HIWGGEG
-3066 NDNIK
+3066 NDIIK
-3071 LDATGSDE
+3071 LTEAKGSVE
-3079 TIYYRFAS
+3079 TIYYAFSS
-3087 TNDELVAIDGFDTI
+3087 TDGAWTTTDGFDTI

-3106 GEDRLIFVDGDE
+3106 DEDRLIFVDEDE
-3118 TAITM
+3118 SLISM
-3123 TDFLNHDNLAI
+3123 MDFLNHDNLAI

-3193 VNNNDPTGYNFD
+3193 VNNNNPTGYDFD

-3234 MIVIVDLI
+3234 MIVILDLI

>member
-16 ADAPTSQRQN
+16 ADAPTSQRQK

-70 SPVHGARLYFF
+70 SPVQGARLYFF

-88 GTLSEAEKAAQDAQ
+88 GTLSEDEKLAQDAQ

-117 IPSEFYGK
+117 IPAEFYGE

-198 TLTPEQERMRD
+198 TLTPEQEQMRD
-209 TELQAILSFANYQG
+209 TELRAILNHANYQG
-223 GDARIETLAVYL
+223 GDARIEVLAVYL
-235 ANTQSP
+235 ANTPSP
-241 DPNQITRILIGDDAE
+241 DPNQITRILLGDDAE
-256 TLFIANADDD
+256 TLFIANADADSD
-266 MSTMAEIDLEGVAI
+266 PASIDLEGVAI
-280 SMDAPAGTYIATI
+280 SMDAPAGTHIATI

-328 VISVAGALSAGMN
+328 VISVAGTLSAGMN

-357 IEVMVADAPTLNEL
+357 IEVMVADAPRLNEL

-376 SITIAENVPSTTP
+376 SITIAENEARTTP
-389 LITGITPAD
+389 LISGITP
-398 TSITA
+398 TA
-403 ADFVIREADPAGLD
+403 PLTNPTWIIREAVPAGLG
-417 FLVDRLEIVPGT
+417 FLVDRLEIMEDITTPG
-429 GNTFNL
+429 TFNL
-435 MLKNNQSLD
+435 MLKNNQTLD

-519 AGDNVTYEI
+519 AGDSVTYEI

-554 YDTAPNTY
+554 YDTDPNTY
-562 TLTVTATDGTG
+562 TLTVTATDSAD

-593 YTESGAGDASVQIVT
+593 YTESGADDASVQIVT

-645 EFQDQGAGVWELFLK
+645 EFQDQGGGVWELFLK

-667 PEGGEIRLTYSVS
+667 PEDAEIRLTYSVS
-680 DGTNTAAD
+680 DGENEAAD

-711 LIAPENDMA
+711 LMANENDMA

-732 GSGGTSPIARYEFVD
+732 GSGGVSDIARYEFVD

-756 IFRINDMGL
+756 IFRISDMGL
-765 ITITRAFDFED
+765 ITITSAFDFED

-784 TVRATDSRTP
+784 TVRATDSRT
-794 DPEFNEI
+794 DPESNEI

-809 VDEGD
+809 QDEGD

-855 TVTDAFAE
+855 TVSDAFAE

-942 AITTATLGTAG
+942 AITTNTLGTAG

-982 TDASSLFSVDPDDG
+982 SDASSLFSVDSDDG

-1009 ESISSYTLIIT
+1009 ESISSYTLTIT
-1020 ASAQKSPTDTTLDT
+1020 ASAQKSSTDTTLDT

-1061 LTVALTDPDPNS
+1061 LTVALTDPDLNS

-1092 TTIDGGATKN
+1092 TTIDGGMTKN
-1102 YLGEASTSN
+1102 YIGEASTSN
-1111 MLDISA
+1111 TLDISP

-1123 DPDILTLNYLT
+1123 DPNMLTLKYLT
-1134 TTSAPTVTAGNEGWY
+1134 SSTTPAASAADGWY

-1154 ASAGYARDPN
+1154 ALNTLDTVNTGAIAPDSAV
-1164 NMDAIT
+1164 
-1170 PNSATGHR
+1170 GHR
-1178 FILGL
+1178 FILDA
-1183 RFPDNLALDGGS
+1183 RFPNNVDLDGGS
-1195 GNDEYLIIPG
+1195 GNDEYLILPN
-1205 AEGGST
+1205 AEGGDT

-1223 KIIIGD
+1223 KVIIGD
-1229 TITTTS
+1229 TITGTAFSVT
-1235 YTISHTLMSV
+1235 HTLMSV
-1245 STKDDDYVLAF
+1245 SEKTDNYVLAF
-1256 ERTTT
+1256 ERTTNFG
-1261 LSGMSPATST
+1261 SNPPATSDVSIT
-1271 LSVVVRKPTGPDA
+1271 VRKPTGPDN

-1292 GDDSGRT
+1292 GDDAGRT

-1361 LADNAGNDI
+1361 LADNAGDDI

-1378 VEDAPMDSTIKYA
+1378 VEDAPMGSTIKYA

-1421 TIPDT
+1421 TIPGT

-1431 TTPDPRDSITL
+1431 LNPPRDSITL

-1480 GALQIDANAPSA
+1480 GALQVDANAPSA
-1492 MADDRSANL
+1492 VAGAP
-1501 LIMGDD
+1501 
-1507 ITAMLGSG
+1507 
-1515 ITTLAGATSGDD
+1515 TLAGATTGIDTLTGTAGADHIAGGD
-1527 SALDGTTADEWI
+1527 GADE
-1539 YGDDGDDNITSGGGT
+1539 ITSGGGD
-1554 DHIIGGAGDDF
+1554 DHIFGGDGDDV
-1565 INLDST
+1565 ITLSDAS
-1571 AGSIET
+1571 GSVET
-1577 IYYRF
+1577 VYYRF
-1582 TSTDSGAWTTTDG
+1582 SSLGSFPWGGGAEG
-1595 TDTIRNFRR
+1595 YETIHNFRR
-1604 GEDKLVFLDADGSVI
+1604 GEDRLVLIDTDGTPI
-1619 DLGTFTDHDNLAIQ
+1619 DRATFISNDNRGFDGGRLTATHIYDETDMETLQGLRITFNDGTGFQVNFHSDDYEVHDTPVDNLADNTMIP
-1633 ALWSG
+1633 SYFNI
-1638 GENLIGVEILFGTTK
+1638 ETDDDNLQVI
-1653 ILEIRYHASSYVP
+1653 S
-1666 VYTLSGNTWDHAAT
+1666 
-1680 NRYIGAIAE
+1680 E
-1689 ADVSSATP
+1689 ADLP
-1697 AGYTSSTRNI
+1697 AIFG
-1707 ATTTLLPNYFNA
+1707 F
-1719 VGADVLIS
+1719 DVLIS

-1842 VTGTPSYQWFKINT
+1842 VVGTPSYQWFKINT

-1866 TTTYTPPMADED
+1866 TTTYTPPTDDED
-1878 LIHGVTI
+1878 LIHGVII
-1885 TYTDTFDTTAG
+1885 TYTDTFDVDAG

-1908 KLTDADGDIV
+1908 KLTNADGDIV
-1918 PSYTAPVDEDEDP
+1918 PSYTAPVGEDEDP

-2010 AGTDDQAHRD
+2010 VGTDDQAHRD

-2086 HIFGDAGDDTI
+2086 HIFGDAGTDTI
-2097 TLSTDAN
+2097 RLDAAAGS
-2104 NVETIYYRF
+2104 VETVYYRF

-2150 SLTDFLNNNNRGA
+2150 SRTDFLNNNNRGA

-2177 MPTVGA
+2177 MPTAGA

-2211 SWARASTGAY
+2211 SFARASTGAY
-2221 TGSEEDFIGSKGV
+2221 TGSEANFIGRKGV
-2234 GYDSTTKTLTNHAD
+2234 GFDSTTKTLTNHAD

-2377 YSIAEDEASG
+2377 YAITEDESSG

-2399 GVDDTPSYQWFKI
+2399 GVDGTPSYQWFKI

-2465 PIKITDADGDIVPS
+2465 PIKLTDADGDIVPF
-2479 YTAPVSEDAVFGDPA
+2479 YTIPVSEDAADSSEVYT
-2494 IVHVDAS
+2494 INAS
-2501 VDGASADSVI
+2501 VDGASADSTL
-2511 TYSFR
+2511 TYAFR
-2516 LGDNDFNVRDS
+2516 LPNGSFNAFEP
-2527 SGIFIIGNND
+2527 SGIFTIDSD
-2537 GMIEVEDETNL
+2537 GVISVL
-2548 DFETTQSYTF
+2548 DGSGLDYESATQSYTL
-2558 TVHVRYDA
+2558 TVNVLYDA
-2566 DGSGMTTDDQ
+2566 DGDASDKSDQ
-2576 VERDVQVII
+2576 ESRDVQVII
-2585 NVQDVNEFAPEF
+2585 NVQDVNEFAPAF
-2597 APLAIVADSGAVAGI
+2597 APLQIVADSGAVAGI

-2627 EHITGTAGADTIT
+2627 EHITGTTGMDTIT

-2654 DGITLSTDANNVETV
+2654 DTITLSTDANNVETV
-2669 YYRFSSAGSGAW
+2669 YYRFSSAGSAAW
-2681 VGSDGKDEIH
+2681 TGSDGTDEIH

-2767 DITFSYNSTTGSPT
+2767 DITFSYNSTTGSPSA
-2781 VTGLPFIGTNGAG
+2781 TGLPFIGTNGAG
-2794 YDSTTKTLTDHAG
+2794 YDSTTKTLTNHAG
-2807 LLPNYFGD
+2807 LLANYFGD

-2852 AATDDDGAPNNEV
+2852 AATDDDGAPNDEV

-2919 KTEETITIGVEVD
+2919 KTTETITIGVEVD
-2932 HLSVYGINDE
+2932 HLSVYGIDDE

-2974 SITLLGTST
+2974 SINLLGTST

-3028 VANETLDGDA
+3028 VADETLDGDA

-3059 HIAGGQG
+3059 HIWGGEG
-3066 NDNIK
+3066 NDIIK

-3106 GEDRLIFVDGDE
+3106 GEDRLIFVDEDE

-3215 PNYFNEETGQD
+3215 PNYFNENDGD
-3226 NLQILDDE
+3226 NNLQILDDE

>member
-16 ADAPTSQRQN
+16 ADAPTSQRQK

-61 GGRAHYVQN
+61 GGRALHVQN
-70 SPVHGARLYFF
+70 SPVQGARLYFF
-81 AFDENGD
+81 AFDTDGD
-88 GTLSEAEKAAQDAQ
+88 GMLSDAEKAAQDAQ

-117 IPSEFYGK
+117 IPAEFYGK

-198 TLTPEQERMRD
+198 TLTPEQEQMRD
-209 TELQAILSFANYQG
+209 TELRAILNHANYQG
-223 GDARIETLAVYL
+223 GDARIEVLAVYL
-235 ANTQSP
+235 ANTPSP
-241 DPNQITRILIGDDAE
+241 DPNQITRILLGDTADPDNTLIVVSEDMVSSDAVTIGTHD
-256 TLFIANADDD
+256 
-266 MSTMAEIDLEGVAI
+266 SYV
-280 SMDAPAGTYIATI
+280 ATI
-293 HAVSH
+293 QAVSH
-298 GGSSDVGYR
+298 AGGVGYR
-307 VVESDGTTPDPDSA
+307 FVDADGEDTTISD
-321 FSVDSQG
+321 FSINAQG
-328 VISVAGALSAGMN
+328 VISFIGENPTTTTL
-341 EVYVQ
+341 Y
-346 VTDGDSTQTVK
+346 
-357 IEVMVADAPTLNEL
+357 IEVSNDDAAETQIVRVEVTVADAPSLDEL

-376 SITIAENVPSTTP
+376 SITIAENEARTTP
-389 LITGITPAD
+389 LISGITPEGTGITA
-398 TSITA
+398 T
-403 ADFVIREADPAGLD
+403 DFVIREAVPAGLG
-417 FLVDRLEIVPGT
+417 FLVDRLEIMEDTTTPG
-429 GNTFNL
+429 TFNL
-435 MLKNNQSLD
+435 MLKDNQSLD

-457 FVENSAGVRSA
+457 FAENAGVRSNA
-468 PLEIAITVTDANDA
+468 LEIAITVTDANDA
-482 PIFQTAAQNSD
+482 PIFQTEAQNSD

-519 AGDNVTYEI
+519 AGDSVTYEI

-554 YDTAPNTY
+554 YDTTPNTY
-562 TLTVTATDGTG
+562 TLTVTATDGNG

-593 YTESGAGDASVQIVT
+593 YTESGASDASVQIVT

-645 EFQDQGAGVWELFLK
+645 EFKDQGAGVWELFLL
-660 AGEAVNE
+660 ANQAVDEA
-667 PEGGEIRLTYSVS
+667 EGTPIALTYSVS
-680 DGTNTAAD
+680 DGTNTAATTTAQP
-688 RGSVTLD
+688 GSVTLM

-703 TPLNDPMA
+703 TPLTDAA

-732 GSGGTSPIARYEFVD
+732 GSGGVSDIARYEFVD

-756 IFRINDMGL
+756 IFRISDMGL
-765 ITITRAFDFED
+765 ITITQAFDFED

-784 TVRATDSRTP
+784 TVRATDSRT
-794 DPEFNEI
+794 DPESNEI

-855 TVTDAFAE
+855 TVSDPFAE

-892 ILGYEVSIEYTDNFG
+892 ILGYEVSIEYRDNFG
-907 AEFSVAGENT
+907 AEFSVAGENS
-917 KTAYLATSTVTFTAN
+917 KTAFLATSTVTFTAN

-942 AITTATLGTAG
+942 DITTNTLGTAG

-982 TDASSLFSVDPDDG
+982 SDASSLFSVDSDDG

-1009 ESISSYTLIIT
+1009 ETISQYTLIIT
-1020 ASAQKSPTDTTLDT
+1020 ASARKSSTDTTLDT
-1034 NIAMV
+1034 NTATV

-1050 AEYAISESGDI
+1050 ANYEISESGTI
-1061 LTVALTDPDPNS
+1061 LTVALTDPDPAS
-1073 MTYSGDPD
+1073 ATYSGDPD

-1092 TTIDGGATKN
+1092 TTIDGGMTKN
-1102 YLGEASTSN
+1102 YIGDASTSN
-1111 MLDISA
+1111 MLDISPA
-1117 APEVMR
+1117 TPPMR
-1123 DPDILTLNYLT
+1123 DPNMLTLDYLT
-1134 TTSAPTVTAGNEGWY
+1134 TTSVPTVTAGNEGWY

-1154 ASAGYARDPN
+1154 ALNMLDPN
-1164 NMDAIT
+1164 NMDAID
-1170 PNSATGHR
+1170 PDSATGHR

-1183 RFPDNLALDGGS
+1183 RFPNNVDLDGGS
-1195 GNDEYLIIPG
+1195 GNDEYVITPG
-1205 AEGGST
+1205 AEGGDT
-1211 ESIDIVDVEGHN
+1211 EGINIVDVEGHN
-1223 KIIIGD
+1223 RIIIGD
-1229 TITTTS
+1229 TITTDAF
-1235 YTISHTLMSV
+1235 TISHTLTSV
-1245 STKDDDYVLAF
+1245 STRNDNYFLVFD
-1256 ERTTT
+1256 RTTT
-1261 LSGMSPATST
+1261 FSSGTST
-1271 LSVVVRKPTGPDA
+1271 SSVTISVRKPTGPDN

-1378 VEDAPMDSTIKYA
+1378 VEDAPMGSTIKYA

-1431 TTPDPRDSITL
+1431 LNPVRDSITL

-1463 VDVVITV
+1463 VDVVIAV

-1480 GALQIDANAPSA
+1480 GALQVDANAPSA
-1492 MADDRSANL
+1492 VAGAP
-1501 LIMGDD
+1501 
-1507 ITAMLGSG
+1507 
-1515 ITTLAGATSGDD
+1515 TLAGATTGIDTLTGTAGADHIAGGD
-1527 SALDGTTADEWI
+1527 GADEI
-1539 YGDDGDDNITSGGGT
+1539 IGGGGNDHIFGGDGDDVITLSDASG
-1554 DHIIGGAGDDF
+1554 
-1565 INLDST
+1565 SV
-1571 AGSIET
+1571 ET
-1577 IYYRF
+1577 VYYRF
-1582 TSTDSGAWTTTDG
+1582 SSLGSFPWGGGAEG
-1595 TDTIRNFRR
+1595 YETIHNFRR
-1604 GEDKLVFLDADGSVI
+1604 GEDRLVLIDTDGTPI
-1619 DLGTFTDHDNLAIQ
+1619 DRATFISNDNRGFDGGRLTATHIYDETDMETLQGLRITFNDGTGFQVNFHSDDYEVHDTPVDNLAD
-1633 ALWSG
+1633 
-1638 GENLIGVEILFGTTK
+1638 
-1653 ILEIRYHASSYVP
+1653 
-1666 VYTLSGNTWDHAAT
+1666 NTM
-1680 NRYIGAIAE
+1680 IP
-1689 ADVSSATP
+1689 S
-1697 AGYTSSTRNI
+1697 
-1707 ATTTLLPNYFNA
+1707 YFNIETDDDNLQVISTA
-1719 VGADVLIS
+1719 DLPTIFGFDVLIS

-1778 KAGATLDATEYTLII
+1778 KVGATLDATEYTLII

-1842 VTGTPSYQWFKINT
+1842 VVGTPSYQWFKINT

-1885 TYTDTFDTTAG
+1885 TYTDTFDVDAG

-1908 KLTDADGDIV
+1908 KITNADGDIV
-1918 PSYTAPVDEDEDP
+1918 PSYTAPVGEAEDP

-2010 AGTDDQAHRD
+2010 VGTDDQAHRD
-2020 VQVIINVQDVNE
+2020 VQVIINVEDVNE

-2055 ALTGLTGTAAA
+2055 ALAGLTGTAAA

-2097 TLSTDAN
+2097 RLDAAAGS
-2104 NVETIYYRF
+2104 VETVYYRF

-2150 SLTDFLNNNNRGA
+2150 SRTDFLNNNNRGA

-2177 MPTVGA
+2177 MPTSA

-2195 DANNKLVLKY
+2195 DANNKLVLNY

-2211 SWARASTGAY
+2211 SWARTGGGAY
-2221 TGSEEDFIGSKGV
+2221 SSSAPTFIGTNGA
-2234 GYDSTTKTLTNHAD
+2234 GFDDTTDTLTNHAD

-2267 DILTRLGADIAISE
+2267 DILTRLGVDILISE

-2333 GMTLDYDIATEY
+2333 GATLDYDIATEY

-2432 TADADLIHGVIITYT
+2432 TDDEDLIHGVTITYT

-2465 PIKITDADGDIVPS
+2465 PIKIADADGNIVPS

-2548 DFETTQSYTF
+2548 DFETTQSYTL

-2612 PDVTALTGLTGAAAA
+2612 PDVTALTGLTGMAAA

-2681 VGSDGKDEIH
+2681 VGSDGTDEIH

-2767 DITFSYNSTTGSPT
+2767 DITFSYNSTTGSPSA
-2781 VTGLPFIGTNGAG
+2781 TGLPFIGTNGAG
-2794 YDSTTKTLTDHAG
+2794 YDSTTKTLTNHG

-2815 TGNTNLQVIA
+2815 TGNTNLQVIG

-2852 AATDDDGAPNNEV
+2852 AATDEDGAPNNAV

-2919 KTEETITIGVEVD
+2919 KATETITIGVEVD
-2932 HLSVYGINDE
+2932 HLSVYGIDDE

-2947 EAVLDTEDSDGE
+2947 EAVLDTEDSDGV

-2974 SITLLGTST
+2974 SINLLGTST

-3087 TNDELVAIDGFDTI
+3087 TDSGLVAIDGFDTI

-3106 GEDRLIFVDGDE
+3106 GEDKLILVDTDDSL
-3118 TAITM
+3118 ITL
-3123 TDFLNHDNLAI
+3123 TDFLNHDDLVI
-3134 RTIEG
+3134 KTIEG
-3139 GLGETLQGVEIFFG
+3139 PLAQVLEGVRIFFG
-3153 TTKILEINYHAD
+3153 TTQILEIQYHSSD
-3165 SYERFLNN
+3165 QVRFQMTNSD
-3173 GPPWDLEVAEKYLGD
+3173 WILEPVETYLGD
-3188 IPGDD
+3188 LPGDD
-3193 VNNNDPTGYNFD
+3193 VSITNDPTGYSID
-3205 TLEVATTTLL
+3205 TQIVETTTLL

-3226 NLQILDDE
+3226 NLQIHDDE
-3234 MIVIVDLI
+3234 MIVIFDLI